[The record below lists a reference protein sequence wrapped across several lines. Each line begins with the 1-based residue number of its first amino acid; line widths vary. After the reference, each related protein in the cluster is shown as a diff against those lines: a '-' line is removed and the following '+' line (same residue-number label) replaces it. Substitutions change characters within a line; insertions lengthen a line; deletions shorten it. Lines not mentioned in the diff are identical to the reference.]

1 MANNR
6 YNLFEQFDP
15 LTAPVNRDLFVVPDS
30 SKLYNPYRV
39 RTPSAKE
46 FAAARTDAFVN
57 AVTNDLQQMAANE
70 QWQNASYEKRQAALD
85 EFRVSKF
92 DPFIQQFVDDPDLTA
107 RLEAAYDATLRAP
120 QTALKKQIDDSSRV
134 GDAWR
139 GIQTTYHNIA
149 SGIGDTMLHSGKAED
164 ALEARRRGDKATAD
178 RLLAELNVQD
188 KERAESRARI
198 EELNAQM
205 SPRRK
210 NAELR
215 REELKAE
222 RGETAGTAAWL
233 LDQPGTAASLLV
245 EQAPSIIPGVAANF
259 AAQATGAIP
268 AAGPV
273 LRPVANA
280 AAGYVMAA
288 QDAENSAAME
298 LSALPM
304 EELRTNAEFQ
314 KLVNEGFSEQDARLV
329 LINLA
334 ASDAGER
341 AGIAGA
347 ALNRFGPEAMMAKT
361 VWNGLSGAGKRALA
375 NRSLTRRI
383 AGGVA
388 KIGAGAASEGL
399 EEGAVQMASNQ
410 AINNVLGRNDD
421 IMEGVGESAVLG
433 AAIGG
438 PLSSASVITDGV
450 RNTLAMRAEN
460 KAKAARGETDTTT
473 HSDVVSPAEAAAAV
487 SGDTSQASAP
497 TTSEDSNK
505 LRQALT
511 AYRDKL
517 YETPGIPLTVE
528 ERNSLYDVAYAA
540 TKAGVSESAV
550 NSMLEKVA
558 IKRATPDNVSLPD
571 GFKAYAA
578 ARDAQT
584 STTPATATATSTT
597 TVSAATTPTRP
608 SWAGAESMEHVAPLA
623 QAMMSAYKRDSV
635 VPQATYTPMQ
645 REPFDA
651 TVRSLPRTPRGLR
664 VNTPET
670 VYVRPD
676 GKASASLSKLQ
687 GKGNGREDGNGTA
700 TTGAGSTGAVA
711 GVAAGDGAATGTRMG
726 DDIAAS
732 ARAESAGLSGGRG
745 DTNTANAVH
754 SEPTDALGSGKSSTA
769 VDSRRSDSTV
779 PGTSAAIST
788 GERSVA
794 RETGPRATDGRGAES
809 TGLRASGGDPGV
821 GDTVTWKDP
830 FFGNHFT
837 GIVTSVDP
845 SRATFNV
852 RTPDGGVFEN
862 VSTGSIRHAPL
873 TDAYGDTDVLADM
886 AREDNADA
894 LERLNQA
901 VADGRMT
908 VEQAAQVAQSAVQEV
923 ARTGDRSAAG
933 DYIDDHLARLSS
945 STPALRASGGDW
957 SVGQKVVYRPRN
969 GGKAREGVIAAI
981 NDDGT
986 YDVDASVTRK
996 GKSVTERKANVKAKQ
1011 LSVPE
1016 TAPVTEATP
1025 AAEVTTDPVVVEE
1038 AVVEAQAEA
1047 LQASVNAVMA
1057 DETLPPAAVADV
1069 AEVQQALDEGDV
1081 VAAAELAAEARV
1093 KHGISALTYDEL
1105 TDGRRGELIAAFRS
1119 LPDADRT
1126 QIREEW
1132 ESLKKIGYYD
1142 DSGNIYTFTAD
1153 AVIADMNEQAN
1164 AEVPTFWTKMS
1175 DGTKALIRKIRN
1187 TLAAALVGITLW
1199 NAQPVADV
1207 HAATTGVVTQVQPV
1221 QGLSSTASVV
1231 RAWVQETKD
1240 NQGQKYIIADKVAGE
1255 LYIMDSRGNVLA
1267 TMPALYGSRKGDAAV
1282 PGQTPAGIFMLQ
1294 QRHDVG
1300 ASLGGDVQQFAEHTD
1315 GSIWAIHRV
1324 LTANPKQMREA
1335 RLKSATA
1342 ADNRISLGCIN
1353 VPADMYDKYLKNGF
1367 QGKLYVI
1374 PEKKPLGEVFR
1385 DIQENVAV
1393 NDLMPGAKLPAS
1405 LDSTDTM
1412 AFRSST
1418 DNLAAEELTTGKLD
1432 TGATLN
1438 VLLATTDPESLSA
1451 MKSNDAADLG
1461 AFAAIPAATEGI
1473 MRNARRRRNARLSES
1488 ANDVEAR
1495 ETITGNQETPSVAA
1509 GGGNRRNDIP
1519 DSWASTAWGKQ
1530 ETPKERVQSL
1540 WFNRQ
1545 RWMIP
1550 VVTKLYDTQYR
1561 FLRWIHD
1568 NVVVP
1573 VGVELTDNKL
1583 ASALKRAPGI
1593 RDAILA
1599 DWTKLVE
1606 PSLARVAEIA
1616 EQKGMSVDDATRE
1629 TMTWVTMRHIPE
1641 ANAELRRQMEAEIDE
1656 AIAEDR
1662 PAAEVNKAVKA
1673 LEDFDAY
1680 QRGEAV
1686 EKVATAGGWTSAQ
1699 AIVTM
1704 RNIESRF
1711 SIEELESVAQPLY
1724 DALNVSV
1731 QARIKAGVLTQE
1743 QVDTWARFKY
1753 YVPLYIHQESDGKN
1767 AFVGSSALNPLGE
1780 MKRHGATDGYAEHAL
1795 MAVTESLNRAA
1806 ASISIQ
1812 SFKQHMNDIFVNADE
1827 NHMVHGLMRVPV
1839 NESTA
1844 GDLRSKPGFYF
1855 TEHKEDGTTT
1865 KYKFVFYDKYPDGDA
1880 IMEGLF
1886 PPEKDL
1892 NPILA
1897 ALATGTSAYARLLTK
1912 YRPTFAPVN
1921 WMREGAERAANI
1933 ASRYIT
1939 NEDGEVIGATDLQ
1952 VSIRLAAA
1960 NPAIVAALSNHLM
1973 TGGNTD
1979 NEYVKAYRELE
1990 ALGGLSTFSN
2000 ILKQTEQDIRKD
2012 LRKMKGVRKYAKE
2025 MDNVVGHWNE
2035 MFGAAPAVAA
2045 FMVLKSKGVSPE
2057 RAAMFVLDSFNIHNH
2072 GTATQWL
2079 RSFQPFIVPAMEGS
2093 RNLIRSLSTKRGMAV
2108 TAGRIAVGIALYT
2121 MLAALAPDDEMDKMT
2136 ITELSRAIPVFNKD
2150 GSFFKIPVAFGLPRV
2165 AWVTSAMLAR
2175 SVREGGDFIADFSG
2189 ATAALAEELMP
2200 LAGSYSGEHAS
2211 NNPALA
2217 MFHAVMPELVRP
2229 FVEVATNA
2237 SHFGTPI
2244 HIGNYREGER
2254 FASNSGKTM
2263 TAGVWKDAAAALRST
2278 FGIDMYPESIRH
2290 IINAYGAGALSGLV
2304 NWLEEDSLYVTRGH
2318 MTTRQELGGF
2328 WTSVGITALYDNGNK
2343 LSERRYWR
2351 LQDKA
2356 NDLLMKYGVERSH
2369 PDNQRGAKAASA
2381 MRRMLAAGASYDE
2394 ARFIQLAIETDSQ
2407 RSKNNRALNDK
2418 AKRLNR
2424 MNLSPDMLRSTFSQ
2438 HLDKQNRLME
2448 RFIETSEGLNL

>member
-46 FAAARTDAFVN
+46 VAAARTDAFVN

-487 SGDTSQASAP
+487 YGDTSQASAP

-745 DTNTANAVH
+745 NTDTANAVY
-754 SEPTDALGSGKSSTA
+754 SESTGALGSGERAGSADTG
-769 VDSRRSDSTV
+769 RSDTTV
-779 PGTSAAIST
+779 SAASEAVST
-788 GERSVA
+788 GERGVA
-794 RETGPRATDGRGAES
+794 GETGQRATDGRGAES
-809 TGLRASGGDPGV
+809 TGLRASG
-821 GDTVTWKDP
+821 
-830 FFGNHFT
+830 
-837 GIVTSVDP
+837 S
-845 SRATFNV
+845 
-852 RTPDGGVFEN
+852 
-862 VSTGSIRHAPL
+862 
-873 TDAYGDTDVLADM
+873 
-886 AREDNADA
+886 
-894 LERLNQA
+894 
-901 VADGRMT
+901 
-908 VEQAAQVAQSAVQEV
+908 
-923 ARTGDRSAAG
+923 
-933 DYIDDHLARLSS
+933 
-945 STPALRASGGDW
+945 DW

-1025 AAEVTTDPVVVEE
+1025 AAEVTTDPVVVEK
-1038 AVVEAQAEA
+1038 AVVEAQVEA

-1081 VAAAELAAEARV
+1081 AAAAELAAEARV

-1164 AEVPTFWTKMS
+1164 AEVPTFWTKLS

-1187 TLAAALVGITLW
+1187 ALAAALVGITLW

-1374 PEKKPLGEVFR
+1374 PEQKPLGEVFR

-1606 PSLARVAEIA
+1606 PSLARIAEIA

-1641 ANAELRRQMEAEIDE
+1641 ASAELRRQMEAEIDE

-1795 MAVTESLNRAA
+1795 MTVTESLNRAA

-1812 SFKQHMNDIFVNADE
+1812 PFKQHMNDMFVNADE

-1839 NESTA
+1839 NEGTA
-1844 GDLRSKPGFYF
+1844 RDLRSKPGFYF

-1865 KYKFVFYDKYPDGDA
+1865 KYKFVFHKDYADGDA

-2165 AWVTSAMLAR
+2165 TWVTSAMLAR

>member
-46 FAAARTDAFVN
+46 VAAARTDAFVN

-388 KIGAGAASEGL
+388 KIGSGAASEGL

-487 SGDTSQASAP
+487 SGDTSQASVP

-584 STTPATATATSTT
+584 SAMPATATATPTT
-597 TVSAATTPTRP
+597 TASAATTSTRP

-645 REPFDA
+645 RESFDA

-745 DTNTANAVH
+745 NTDTANAVY
-754 SEPTDALGSGKSSTA
+754 SESTGALGSGERAGTA
-769 VDSRRSDSTV
+769 DTGRSDTTV
-779 PGTSAAIST
+779 PAASEAVSA
-788 GERSVA
+788 GERGVA
-794 RETGPRATDGRGAES
+794 GETGQRATDGRGAES
-809 TGLRASGGDPGV
+809 
-821 GDTVTWKDP
+821 
-830 FFGNHFT
+830 
-837 GIVTSVDP
+837 
-845 SRATFNV
+845 
-852 RTPDGGVFEN
+852 
-862 VSTGSIRHAPL
+862 
-873 TDAYGDTDVLADM
+873 
-886 AREDNADA
+886 
-894 LERLNQA
+894 
-901 VADGRMT
+901 
-908 VEQAAQVAQSAVQEV
+908 
-923 ARTGDRSAAG
+923 AG
-933 DYIDDHLARLSS
+933 
-945 STPALRASGGDW
+945 LRASGGDW

-996 GKSVTERKANVKAKQ
+996 GKSVTERKAKVTAKQ

-1016 TAPVTEATP
+1016 TASVTEATP
-1025 AAEVTTDPVVVEE
+1025 AAEVTTDPVVVEK
-1038 AVVEAQAEA
+1038 AVVEAQVEA

-1081 VAAAELAAEARV
+1081 AAAAELAAEARV

-1132 ESLKKIGYYD
+1132 ESLRDIGYYD
-1142 DSGNIYTFTAD
+1142 GSGNIYAFTAD

-1187 TLAAALVGITLW
+1187 ALAAALVGITLW

-1374 PEKKPLGEVFR
+1374 PEQKPLGEVFR

-1495 ETITGNQETPSVAA
+1495 ETITGNQETPPVAA

-1561 FLRWIHD
+1561 FMRWIHD

-1573 VGVELTDNKL
+1573 VGVELTDNKF

-1629 TMTWVTMRHIPE
+1629 TMTWITMRHIPE

-1680 QRGEAV
+1680 QRGEPV

-1699 AIVTM
+1699 AMVTM
-1704 RNIESRF
+1704 RDIESRF

-1753 YVPLYIHQESDGKN
+1753 YVPLYIHQKDDGNN

-1795 MAVTESLNRAA
+1795 MTVTESLNRAA

-1812 SFKQHMNDIFVNADE
+1812 PFKQHMNDMFVNADE

-1839 NESTA
+1839 NEGTA
-1844 GDLRSKPGFYF
+1844 RDLRSKPGFYF

-1880 IMEGLF
+1880 IMKGLF

-2211 NNPALA
+2211 NNPTLA

-2263 TAGVWKDAAAALRST
+2263 TAGVWKDAAATLRST

-2304 NWLEEDSLYVTRGH
+2304 NWLEKDSLYVTKGH

-2369 PDNQRGAKAASA
+2369 PDNQRGAKASSA

-2394 ARFIQLAIETDSQ
+2394 ARFIRLAIETDSQ
-2407 RSKNNRALNDK
+2407 RSKNNRALNDR

-2424 MNLSPDMLRSTFSQ
+2424 MSLSPDMLRSTFSQ

>member
-1 MANNR
+1 MTNNQ
-6 YNLFEQFDP
+6 N
-15 LTAPVNRDLFVVPDS
+15 DLFNQFNPMTTTAS
-30 SKLYNPYRV
+30 SDL
-39 RTPSAKE
+39 
-46 FAAARTDAFVN
+46 FAAPKDTTRDIYRQPSRYE
-57 AVTNDLQQMAANE
+57 LQQRAAAQNE
-70 QWQNASYEKRQAALD
+70 AVYNAALRDFQAVMETPEWQNASLERRQEIYD
-85 EFRVSKF
+85 DIKGMQYQKF
-92 DPFIQQFVDDPDLTA
+92 LSQYQDNEDLYYK
-107 RLEAAYDATLRAP
+107 LQMIPELTLGADISS
-120 QTALKKQIDDSSRV
+120 LKKQIDDANELA
-134 GDAWR
+134 DTWR
-139 GIQTTYHNIA
+139 GMQTSAHQVATGLGDSVPMAAIKWQRDRLAGRTDAYAQRRIA
-149 SGIGDTMLHSGKAED
+149 ELDEELARQVAEQAETLAKVKALD
-164 ALEARRRGDKATAD
+164 AQKSIARRNT
-178 RLLAELNVQD
+178 
-188 KERAESRARI
+188 
-198 EELNAQM
+198 
-205 SPRRK
+205 
-210 NAELR
+210 ELR
-215 REELKAE
+215 REELQ
-222 RGETAGTAAWL
+222 GENGEFLGSVGWAL
-233 LDQPGTAASLLV
+233 ESPLDALSLAVEQTPTMVPVAAASAGGFL
-245 EQAPSIIPGVAANF
+245 
-259 AAQATGAIP
+259 

-273 LRPVANA
+273 GAG
-280 AAGYVMAA
+280 AAG
-288 QDAENSAAME
+288 AAMGSL
-298 LSALPM
+298 LSGGDAAGGASMDLLQRPM
-304 EELRTNAEFQ
+304 EEFQKMPEFQ
-314 KLVNEGFSEQDARLV
+314 ELIKQGVSAETARN
-329 LINLA
+329 LI
-334 ASDAGER
+334 
-341 AGIAGA
+341 IAGA
-347 ALNRFGPEAMMAKT
+347 AGSAGLTGAAIGAATGVLGPGGMVGRTAGRLLTGTAARFAANSTITGAIGKGALKAA
-361 VWNGLSGAGKRALA
+361 GGAGVE
-375 NRSLTRRI
+375 
-383 AGGVA
+383 GV
-388 KIGAGAASEGL
+388 
-399 EEGAVQMASNQ
+399 EEGATQWASNTGVNT
-410 AINNVLGRNDD
+410 ATGLNEDVW
-421 IMEGVGESAVLG
+421 EGVGEAAALG
-433 AAIGG
+433 VIAAG
-438 PLSSASVITDGV
+438 PMSTVSSTVDTVQGIRA
-450 RNTLAMRAEN
+450 ARAEK

-487 SGDTSQASAP
+487 SGDTSQASVP
-497 TTSEDSNK
+497 TTFEDSNK

-550 NSMLEKVA
+550 NSMLGKVA

-584 STTPATATATSTT
+584 SATPATATATPTT
-597 TVSAATTPTRP
+597 TASAAITPTRP

-687 GKGNGREDGNGTA
+687 GKGNGRKDGNGTA

-745 DTNTANAVH
+745 NTDTANAVY
-754 SEPTDALGSGKSSTA
+754 SESTGALGSGERAGTA
-769 VDSRRSDSTV
+769 DTGRSDTTV
-779 PGTSAAIST
+779 PAASEAVSA
-788 GERSVA
+788 GERGVA
-794 RETGPRATDGRGAES
+794 GETGQRATNGRGAES
-809 TGLRASGGDPGV
+809 
-821 GDTVTWKDP
+821 
-830 FFGNHFT
+830 
-837 GIVTSVDP
+837 
-845 SRATFNV
+845 
-852 RTPDGGVFEN
+852 
-862 VSTGSIRHAPL
+862 
-873 TDAYGDTDVLADM
+873 
-886 AREDNADA
+886 
-894 LERLNQA
+894 
-901 VADGRMT
+901 
-908 VEQAAQVAQSAVQEV
+908 
-923 ARTGDRSAAG
+923 AG
-933 DYIDDHLARLSS
+933 
-945 STPALRASGGDW
+945 LRASGGDW

-996 GKSVTERKANVKAKQ
+996 GKSVTERKAKVKAKQ
-1011 LSVPE
+1011 LSVSE

-1047 LQASVNAVMA
+1047 LQASVNAVVA

-1164 AEVPTFWTKMS
+1164 AEVPTFWTKLS

-1187 TLAAALVGITLW
+1187 ALAAALVGITLW

-1255 LYIMDSRGNVLA
+1255 LYVMDSRGNVLA

-1374 PEKKPLGEVFR
+1374 PEQKPLGEVFR

-1495 ETITGNQETPSVAA
+1495 ETITGNQETPPVAA

-1550 VVTKLYDTQYR
+1550 VATKLYDTQYR

-1629 TMTWVTMRHIPE
+1629 TMTWITMRHIPE

-1680 QRGEAV
+1680 QRGEPV

-1699 AIVTM
+1699 AMVTM
-1704 RNIESRF
+1704 RDIESRF

-1753 YVPLYIHQESDGKN
+1753 YVPLYIHQKDDGNN

-1795 MAVTESLNRAA
+1795 MTVTESLNRAA

-1812 SFKQHMNDIFVNADE
+1812 PFKQHMNDMFVNADK

-1839 NESTA
+1839 NEGTA
-1844 GDLRSKPGFYF
+1844 KDLRSKPGFYF
-1855 TEHKEDGTTT
+1855 TEHKEDGTTA
-1865 KYKFVFYDKYPDGDA
+1865 KYKFVFHKDYADGDA

-1886 PPEKDL
+1886 PSEKDL

-1939 NEDGEVIGATDLQ
+1939 NEDGAVIGATDLQ

-1960 NPAIVAALSNHLM
+1960 NPVIVAALSNHLM

-2045 FMVLKSKGVSPE
+2045 FMVLKSKGVRPE

-2136 ITELSRAIPVFNKD
+2136 ITELSRSIPVFNKD

-2263 TAGVWKDAAAALRST
+2263 TAGVWKDAAATLRST

-2304 NWLEEDSLYVTRGH
+2304 NWLEKDSLYVTKGH

-2328 WTSVGITALYDNGNK
+2328 WTSVGITALYNNGNK

-2369 PDNQRGAKAASA
+2369 PDNQRGAKASSA

-2394 ARFIQLAIETDSQ
+2394 ARFIRLAIETDSQ
-2407 RSKNNRALNDK
+2407 RSKNNRALNDR

-2424 MNLSPDMLRSTFSQ
+2424 MSLSPDMLRSTFSQ

>member
-46 FAAARTDAFVN
+46 VAAARTDAFVN

-280 AAGYVMAA
+280 ATGYVMAA

-487 SGDTSQASAP
+487 SGDTSQASVP
-497 TTSEDSNK
+497 TTFEDSNK

-550 NSMLEKVA
+550 NSMLGKVA

-584 STTPATATATSTT
+584 SATPATATATPTT
-597 TVSAATTPTRP
+597 TASAAITSTRP

-687 GKGNGREDGNGTA
+687 GKGNGRKDGNGTA

-711 GVAAGDGAATGTRMG
+711 GVAAGDGAATGTSMG

-745 DTNTANAVH
+745 NTDTANAVY
-754 SEPTDALGSGKSSTA
+754 SESIGALGSGERAGTA
-769 VDSRRSDSTV
+769 DTGRSDTTV
-779 PGTSAAIST
+779 PAASEAVSA
-788 GERSVA
+788 GERGVA
-794 RETGPRATDGRGAES
+794 GETGQRATNGRGAES
-809 TGLRASGGDPGV
+809 
-821 GDTVTWKDP
+821 
-830 FFGNHFT
+830 
-837 GIVTSVDP
+837 
-845 SRATFNV
+845 
-852 RTPDGGVFEN
+852 
-862 VSTGSIRHAPL
+862 
-873 TDAYGDTDVLADM
+873 
-886 AREDNADA
+886 
-894 LERLNQA
+894 
-901 VADGRMT
+901 
-908 VEQAAQVAQSAVQEV
+908 
-923 ARTGDRSAAG
+923 AG
-933 DYIDDHLARLSS
+933 
-945 STPALRASGGDW
+945 LRASGGDW

-996 GKSVTERKANVKAKQ
+996 GKSVTERKAKVKAKQ
-1011 LSVPE
+1011 LSVSE

-1047 LQASVNAVMA
+1047 LQASVNAVVA
-1057 DETLPPAAVADV
+1057 DETLPP
-1069 AEVQQALDEGDV
+1069 
-1081 VAAAELAAEARV
+1081 AAELAAEARV

-1105 TDGRRGELIAAFRS
+1105 TDGRRDELIAAFRS

-1164 AEVPTFWTKMS
+1164 AEVPTFWTKLS
-1175 DGTKALIRKIRN
+1175 DGTKALISKIRN
-1187 TLAAALVGITLW
+1187 ALAAALVGITLW

-1495 ETITGNQETPSVAA
+1495 ETITGNQETPPVAA

-1561 FLRWIHD
+1561 FMRWIHD

-1573 VGVELTDNKL
+1573 VGVELTDNKF

-1629 TMTWVTMRHIPE
+1629 TMTWITMRHIPE

-1680 QRGEAV
+1680 QRGEPV

-1699 AIVTM
+1699 AMVTM
-1704 RNIESRF
+1704 RDIESRF

-1753 YVPLYIHQESDGKN
+1753 YVPLYIHQKDDGNN

-1795 MAVTESLNRAA
+1795 MTVTESLNRAA

-1812 SFKQHMNDIFVNADE
+1812 PFKQHMNDMFVNADE

-1839 NESTA
+1839 NEGTA
-1844 GDLRSKPGFYF
+1844 RDLRSKPGFYF

-1880 IMEGLF
+1880 IMKGLF

-2263 TAGVWKDAAAALRST
+2263 TAGVWKDAAATLRST

-2304 NWLEEDSLYVTRGH
+2304 NWLEKDSLYVTKGH

-2328 WTSVGITALYDNGNK
+2328 WTSIGITALYDNGNK

-2369 PDNQRGAKAASA
+2369 PDNQRGAKASSA

-2394 ARFIQLAIETDSQ
+2394 ARFIRLAIETDSQ
-2407 RSKNNRALNDK
+2407 RSKNNRALNDR

-2424 MNLSPDMLRSTFSQ
+2424 MSLSPDMLRSTFSQ

>member
-1 MANNR
+1 MANNQ
-6 YNLFEQFDP
+6 N
-15 LTAPVNRDLFVVPDS
+15 DLFNQFNPMTTTAS
-30 SKLYNPYRV
+30 SDL
-39 RTPSAKE
+39 
-46 FAAARTDAFVN
+46 FAAPKDTTRDIYRQPSRYE
-57 AVTNDLQQMAANE
+57 LQQRAAAQNE
-70 QWQNASYEKRQAALD
+70 AVYNAALRDFQAVMEAPEWQNASLERRQEIYD
-85 EFRVSKF
+85 DIKETQYQKF
-92 DPFIQQFVDDPDLTA
+92 LSQYRDNEDLYYK
-107 RLEAAYDATLRAP
+107 LQMIPELTLGADISS
-120 QTALKKQIDDSSRV
+120 LKKQIDDANELA
-134 GDAWR
+134 DTWR
-139 GIQTTYHNIA
+139 GMQTSAHQVATGLGDSVPMAVIKWQRDRLAGRTDAYAQRRIA
-149 SGIGDTMLHSGKAED
+149 ELDEELTRQVAEQAETLAKVKALD
-164 ALEARRRGDKATAD
+164 AQKSIARRNT
-178 RLLAELNVQD
+178 
-188 KERAESRARI
+188 
-198 EELNAQM
+198 
-205 SPRRK
+205 
-210 NAELR
+210 ELR
-215 REELKAE
+215 REELQ
-222 RGETAGTAAWL
+222 GENGEFLGSVGWAL
-233 LDQPGTAASLLV
+233 ESPLDTLSLAVEQTPTMVPVAAASAGGFL
-245 EQAPSIIPGVAANF
+245 
-259 AAQATGAIP
+259 

-273 LRPVANA
+273 GAG
-280 AAGYVMAA
+280 AAG
-288 QDAENSAAME
+288 AAMGSL
-298 LSALPM
+298 LSGGDAAGGASMDLLQRPM
-304 EELRTNAEFQ
+304 EEFQKMPEFQ
-314 KLVNEGFSEQDARLV
+314 ELIKQGVSAETARN
-329 LINLA
+329 LI
-334 ASDAGER
+334 
-341 AGIAGA
+341 IAGA
-347 ALNRFGPEAMMAKT
+347 AGSAGLTGAAVGAATGVLGPGGMVGRTAGRLLTGTAARSAANSTITGAIGK
-361 VWNGLSGAGKRALA
+361 GALKAAGGAGVE
-375 NRSLTRRI
+375 
-383 AGGVA
+383 GV
-388 KIGAGAASEGL
+388 
-399 EEGAVQMASNQ
+399 EEGATQWASNTGVNT
-410 AINNVLGRNDD
+410 ATGLNEDVW
-421 IMEGVGESAVLG
+421 EGVGEAAALGVIAGGPMSTVSSAVDTVQG
-433 AAIGG
+433 IRAA
-438 PLSSASVITDGV
+438 
-450 RNTLAMRAEN
+450 RAEK

-473 HSDVVSPAEAAAAV
+473 HSEVVSPAEAAAAV

-528 ERNSLYDVAYAA
+528 ERNNLYDVAYAA
-540 TKAGVSESAV
+540 TKAGMSESAV
-550 NSMLEKVA
+550 NSMLGKVA

-584 STTPATATATSTT
+584 SATSATATATPTT
-597 TVSAATTPTRP
+597 TASAAIAPTRP

-676 GKASASLSKLQ
+676 GNASASLSKLQ
-687 GKGNGREDGNGTA
+687 GKGNGRKDGNGTA

-732 ARAESAGLSGGRG
+732 AGAESAGLSGGRG
-745 DTNTANAVH
+745 NADTANAVY
-754 SEPTDALGSGKSSTA
+754 SESTGALGSGERTGTA
-769 VDSRRSDSTV
+769 DTGRSDTTV
-779 PGTSAAIST
+779 PAASEAVSV
-788 GERSVA
+788 GERGVA
-794 RETGPRATDGRGAES
+794 GETGQRATDGRGAES
-809 TGLRASGGDPGV
+809 
-821 GDTVTWKDP
+821 
-830 FFGNHFT
+830 
-837 GIVTSVDP
+837 
-845 SRATFNV
+845 
-852 RTPDGGVFEN
+852 
-862 VSTGSIRHAPL
+862 
-873 TDAYGDTDVLADM
+873 
-886 AREDNADA
+886 
-894 LERLNQA
+894 
-901 VADGRMT
+901 
-908 VEQAAQVAQSAVQEV
+908 
-923 ARTGDRSAAG
+923 AG
-933 DYIDDHLARLSS
+933 
-945 STPALRASGGDW
+945 LRASGGDW
-957 SVGQKVVYRPRN
+957 SVGQTVVYRPRN

-996 GKSVTERKANVKAKQ
+996 GKSVTERKAKVKAKQ

-1016 TAPVTEATP
+1016 TAPVTEVTP
-1025 AAEVTTDPVVVEE
+1025 AAEVTTDPVAVEE

-1069 AEVQQALDEGDV
+1069 AEVQQALDDGDV
-1081 VAAAELAAEARV
+1081 AAAAELAAEARV

-1105 TDGRRGELIAAFRS
+1105 TDGRRDELIAAFRS

-1132 ESLKKIGYYD
+1132 ESLTDIGYYD
-1142 DSGNIYTFTAD
+1142 DSGNIYMFTAD

-1164 AEVPTFWTKMS
+1164 AEVPTFWTKLS

-1187 TLAAALVGITLW
+1187 ALAAALVGITLW

-1374 PEKKPLGEVFR
+1374 PEQKPLGEVFR

-1473 MRNARRRRNARLSES
+1473 MRNARRRRSARLSES

-1495 ETITGNQETPSVAA
+1495 ETITGNQETPPVAA

-1629 TMTWVTMRHIPE
+1629 TMTWITMRHIPE

-1699 AIVTM
+1699 AIATM
-1704 RNIESRF
+1704 RDIESRF

-1743 QVDTWARFKY
+1743 QVDTWDRFKY

-1795 MAVTESLNRAA
+1795 MTVTESLNRAA

-1812 SFKQHMNDIFVNADE
+1812 PFKQHMNDMFVNADE

-1839 NESTA
+1839 NEGTA
-1844 GDLRSKPGFYF
+1844 KDLRSKPGFYF
-1855 TEHKEDGTTT
+1855 TEHKEDGTTA
-1865 KYKFVFYDKYPDGDA
+1865 KYKFVFHKDYADGDA

-1973 TGGNTD
+1973 TGGNTV

-2000 ILKQTEQDIRKD
+2000 ILKQTEQDICKD

-2072 GTATQWL
+2072 GTVTQWL

-2108 TAGRIAVGIALYT
+2108 TAGRVAVGIALYT

-2263 TAGVWKDAAAALRST
+2263 TAGVWKDAAATLHST

-2304 NWLEEDSLYVTRGH
+2304 NWLEKDSLYVTKGH

-2369 PDNQRGAKAASA
+2369 PDNQRGAKASSA

-2394 ARFIQLAIETDSQ
+2394 ARFIRLAIEVDSQ

>member
-1 MANNR
+1 MANNQ
-6 YNLFEQFDP
+6 N
-15 LTAPVNRDLFVVPDS
+15 DLFNQFNPMTTTAS
-30 SKLYNPYRV
+30 SDL
-39 RTPSAKE
+39 
-46 FAAARTDAFVN
+46 FAAPKDTTRDIYRQPSRYE
-57 AVTNDLQQMAANE
+57 LQQRAAAQNE
-70 QWQNASYEKRQAALD
+70 AVYNAALRDFQAVMEAPEWQNASLERRQEIYD
-85 EFRVSKF
+85 DIKETQYQKF
-92 DPFIQQFVDDPDLTA
+92 LSQYQDNEDLYYK
-107 RLEAAYDATLRAP
+107 LQMIPELTLGANISS
-120 QTALKKQIDDSSRV
+120 LKKQIDDANELA
-134 GDAWR
+134 DTWR
-139 GIQTTYHNIA
+139 GMQTSAHQVATGLGDSVPMAAIKWQRDRLAGRTDAYAQRRIA
-149 SGIGDTMLHSGKAED
+149 ELDEELARQVAEQAETLAKVKALD
-164 ALEARRRGDKATAD
+164 AQKSIARRNT
-178 RLLAELNVQD
+178 
-188 KERAESRARI
+188 
-198 EELNAQM
+198 
-205 SPRRK
+205 
-210 NAELR
+210 ELR
-215 REELKAE
+215 REELQ
-222 RGETAGTAAWL
+222 GENGEFLGSVGWAL
-233 LDQPGTAASLLV
+233 ESPLDALSLAVEQTPTMVPVAAASAGGFL
-245 EQAPSIIPGVAANF
+245 
-259 AAQATGAIP
+259 

-273 LRPVANA
+273 GAG
-280 AAGYVMAA
+280 AAG
-288 QDAENSAAME
+288 AAMGSL
-298 LSALPM
+298 LSGGDAAGGASMDLLQRPM
-304 EELRTNAEFQ
+304 EEFQKMPEFQ
-314 KLVNEGFSEQDARLV
+314 ELIKQGVSAETARN
-329 LINLA
+329 LI
-334 ASDAGER
+334 
-341 AGIAGA
+341 IAGA
-347 ALNRFGPEAMMAKT
+347 AGSAGPTGAAIGAATGVLGPGGMVGRTAGRLLTGTAARSAANSTITGAIGK
-361 VWNGLSGAGKRALA
+361 GALKAAGGAGVE
-375 NRSLTRRI
+375 
-383 AGGVA
+383 GV
-388 KIGAGAASEGL
+388 
-399 EEGAVQMASNQ
+399 EEGATQWASNTGVNT
-410 AINNVLGRNDD
+410 ATGLNEDVW
-421 IMEGVGESAVLG
+421 EGVGEAAALG
-433 AAIGG
+433 VIAGG
-438 PLSSASVITDGV
+438 PMSTVSSTVDTVQGIRA
-450 RNTLAMRAEN
+450 ARAEK

-473 HSDVVSPAEAAAAV
+473 HSEVVSPAEAAAAV

-584 STTPATATATSTT
+584 SATPATATATPTT
-597 TVSAATTPTRP
+597 TASAATTSTRP

-687 GKGNGREDGNGTA
+687 GKGNGRKDGNGTA

-726 DDIAAS
+726 DDIAAF

-745 DTNTANAVH
+745 NTDTANAVY
-754 SEPTDALGSGKSSTA
+754 SESTGALGSGERAGTA
-769 VDSRRSDSTV
+769 DTGRSDTTV
-779 PGTSAAIST
+779 SAASEAVST
-788 GERSVA
+788 GERGVA
-794 RETGPRATDGRGAES
+794 GETGQRATDGRGAES
-809 TGLRASGGDPGV
+809 TG
-821 GDTVTWKDP
+821 
-830 FFGNHFT
+830 
-837 GIVTSVDP
+837 
-845 SRATFNV
+845 
-852 RTPDGGVFEN
+852 
-862 VSTGSIRHAPL
+862 
-873 TDAYGDTDVLADM
+873 
-886 AREDNADA
+886 
-894 LERLNQA
+894 
-901 VADGRMT
+901 
-908 VEQAAQVAQSAVQEV
+908 
-923 ARTGDRSAAG
+923 
-933 DYIDDHLARLSS
+933 
-945 STPALRASGGDW
+945 LRASGGDW

-996 GKSVTERKANVKAKQ
+996 GKSVTERKAKVKAKQ
-1011 LSVPE
+1011 LSVLE

-1025 AAEVTTDPVVVEE
+1025 AAEVTTDPVVVEK

-1081 VAAAELAAEARV
+1081 AAAAELAAEARV

-1105 TDGRRGELIAAFRS
+1105 TDGRRDELIAAFRS

-1164 AEVPTFWTKMS
+1164 AEVPTFWTKLS

-1187 TLAAALVGITLW
+1187 ALAAALVGITLW

-1255 LYIMDSRGNVLA
+1255 LYVMDSRGNVLA

-1374 PEKKPLGEVFR
+1374 PEQKPLGEVFR

-1488 ANDVEAR
+1488 VNDVEAR
-1495 ETITGNQETPSVAA
+1495 ETITGNQETPPVAA

-1680 QRGEAV
+1680 QRGEPV

-1704 RNIESRF
+1704 RDIESRF

-1795 MAVTESLNRAA
+1795 MTVTESLNRAA

-1812 SFKQHMNDIFVNADE
+1812 PFKQHMNDMFVNADE

-1839 NESTA
+1839 NEGTA
-1844 GDLRSKPGFYF
+1844 RDLRSKPGFYF

-1990 ALGGLSTFSN
+1990 ALGGLSTFNN

-2045 FMVLKSKGVSPE
+2045 FMVLKSKGIRPE

-2108 TAGRIAVGIALYT
+2108 TAGRVAVGIALYT

-2304 NWLEEDSLYVTRGH
+2304 NWLEKDSLYVTKGH

-2369 PDNQRGAKAASA
+2369 PDNQRGAKASSA

-2394 ARFIQLAIETDSQ
+2394 ARFIRLAIETDSQ

>member
-46 FAAARTDAFVN
+46 VAAARTDAFVN

-388 KIGAGAASEGL
+388 KIGSGAASEGL

-487 SGDTSQASAP
+487 SGDTSQASVP
-497 TTSEDSNK
+497 TTFEDSNK

-550 NSMLEKVA
+550 NSMLGKVA

-584 STTPATATATSTT
+584 SATPATATATPTT
-597 TVSAATTPTRP
+597 TASAAITSTRP

-687 GKGNGREDGNGTA
+687 GKGNGRKDGNGTA

-711 GVAAGDGAATGTRMG
+711 GVAAGDGAATGTSMG

-745 DTNTANAVH
+745 NTDTANAVY
-754 SEPTDALGSGKSSTA
+754 SESIGALGSGERAGTA
-769 VDSRRSDSTV
+769 DTGRSDTTV
-779 PGTSAAIST
+779 PAASEAVSA
-788 GERSVA
+788 GERGVA
-794 RETGPRATDGRGAES
+794 GETGQRATNGRGAES
-809 TGLRASGGDPGV
+809 
-821 GDTVTWKDP
+821 
-830 FFGNHFT
+830 
-837 GIVTSVDP
+837 
-845 SRATFNV
+845 
-852 RTPDGGVFEN
+852 
-862 VSTGSIRHAPL
+862 
-873 TDAYGDTDVLADM
+873 
-886 AREDNADA
+886 
-894 LERLNQA
+894 
-901 VADGRMT
+901 
-908 VEQAAQVAQSAVQEV
+908 
-923 ARTGDRSAAG
+923 AG
-933 DYIDDHLARLSS
+933 
-945 STPALRASGGDW
+945 LRASGGDW

-996 GKSVTERKANVKAKQ
+996 GKSVTERKAKVKAKQ
-1011 LSVPE
+1011 LSVSE

-1025 AAEVTTDPVVVEE
+1025 AAEVITDPVVVEE

-1047 LQASVNAVMA
+1047 LQASVNAVVA

-1081 VAAAELAAEARV
+1081 AAAAELAAEARV

-1105 TDGRRGELIAAFRS
+1105 TDGRRDELIAAFRS

-1164 AEVPTFWTKMS
+1164 AEVPTFWTKLS
-1175 DGTKALIRKIRN
+1175 DGTKALISKIRN
-1187 TLAAALVGITLW
+1187 ALAAALVGITLW

-1495 ETITGNQETPSVAA
+1495 ETITGNQETPPVAA

-1561 FLRWIHD
+1561 FMRWIHD

-1573 VGVELTDNKL
+1573 VGVELTDNKF

-1629 TMTWVTMRHIPE
+1629 TMTWITMRHIPE

-1680 QRGEAV
+1680 QRGEPV

-1699 AIVTM
+1699 AMVTM
-1704 RNIESRF
+1704 RDIESRF

-1753 YVPLYIHQESDGKN
+1753 YVPLYIHQKDDGNN

-1795 MAVTESLNRAA
+1795 MTVTESLNRAA

-1812 SFKQHMNDIFVNADE
+1812 PFKQHMNDMFVNADE

-1839 NESTA
+1839 NEGTA
-1844 GDLRSKPGFYF
+1844 RDLRSKPGFYF

-1880 IMEGLF
+1880 IMKGLF

-2211 NNPALA
+2211 NNPTLA

-2263 TAGVWKDAAAALRST
+2263 TAGVWKDAAATLRST

-2304 NWLEEDSLYVTRGH
+2304 NWLEKDSLYVTKGH

-2328 WTSVGITALYDNGNK
+2328 WTSIGITALYDNGNK

-2369 PDNQRGAKAASA
+2369 PDNQRGAKASSA

-2394 ARFIQLAIETDSQ
+2394 ARFIRLAIETDSQ
-2407 RSKNNRALNDK
+2407 RSKNNRALNDR

-2424 MNLSPDMLRSTFSQ
+2424 MSLSPDMLRSTFSQ

>member
-46 FAAARTDAFVN
+46 VAAARTDAFVN

-473 HSDVVSPAEAAAAV
+473 HSDVVSPAEAVAAV

-584 STTPATATATSTT
+584 STTPATATATPTT

-687 GKGNGREDGNGTA
+687 GKGNGRKDGNGTA

-745 DTNTANAVH
+745 NTDTANAVY
-754 SEPTDALGSGKSSTA
+754 SESTGALGSGERAGTA
-769 VDSRRSDSTV
+769 DTGRSDTTV
-779 PGTSAAIST
+779 SAASEAVST
-788 GERSVA
+788 GERGVA
-794 RETGPRATDGRGAES
+794 GETGQRATDGRGAES
-809 TGLRASGGDPGV
+809 TG
-821 GDTVTWKDP
+821 
-830 FFGNHFT
+830 
-837 GIVTSVDP
+837 
-845 SRATFNV
+845 
-852 RTPDGGVFEN
+852 
-862 VSTGSIRHAPL
+862 
-873 TDAYGDTDVLADM
+873 
-886 AREDNADA
+886 
-894 LERLNQA
+894 
-901 VADGRMT
+901 
-908 VEQAAQVAQSAVQEV
+908 
-923 ARTGDRSAAG
+923 
-933 DYIDDHLARLSS
+933 
-945 STPALRASGGDW
+945 LRASGGDW

-996 GKSVTERKANVKAKQ
+996 GKSVTERKAKVTAKQ

-1016 TAPVTEATP
+1016 TASVTEATP
-1025 AAEVTTDPVVVEE
+1025 AAEVTTDPVVVEK

-1081 VAAAELAAEARV
+1081 AAAAELAAEARV

-1105 TDGRRGELIAAFRS
+1105 TDGRRDELIAAFRS

-1132 ESLKKIGYYD
+1132 KSLRDIGYYD
-1142 DSGNIYTFTAD
+1142 GSGNIYAFTAD

-1164 AEVPTFWTKMS
+1164 AEVPTFWTKLS

-1187 TLAAALVGITLW
+1187 ALAAALVGITLW
-1199 NAQPVADV
+1199 NAYPVPDA
-1207 HAATTGVVTQVQPV
+1207 HAATSGIVTQVQQI
-1221 QGLSSTASVV
+1221 QGLSNTASAV

-1374 PEKKPLGEVFR
+1374 PEQKPLGEVFR

-1680 QRGEAV
+1680 QRGEPV

-1699 AIVTM
+1699 AMVTM
-1704 RNIESRF
+1704 RDIESRF

-1795 MAVTESLNRAA
+1795 MTVTESLNRAA

-1812 SFKQHMNDIFVNADE
+1812 PFKQHMNDMFVNADE

-1839 NESTA
+1839 NEGTA
-1844 GDLRSKPGFYF
+1844 RDLRSKPGFYF

-2211 NNPALA
+2211 NNPTLA

-2263 TAGVWKDAAAALRST
+2263 TAGVWKDAAATLRST

-2304 NWLEEDSLYVTRGH
+2304 NWLEKDSLYVTKGH

-2328 WTSVGITALYDNGNK
+2328 WTSIGITALYDNGNK

-2369 PDNQRGAKAASA
+2369 PDNQRGAKASSA

-2394 ARFIQLAIETDSQ
+2394 ARFIRLAIETDSQ
-2407 RSKNNRALNDK
+2407 RSKNNRALNDR

-2424 MNLSPDMLRSTFSQ
+2424 MSLSPDMLRSTFSQ

>member
-46 FAAARTDAFVN
+46 VAAARTDAFVN

-473 HSDVVSPAEAAAAV
+473 HSDVVSPAEAVAAV
-487 SGDTSQASAP
+487 SGDMSQASAP

-687 GKGNGREDGNGTA
+687 GKGNGRKDGNGTA

-809 TGLRASGGDPGV
+809 TGLRASG
-821 GDTVTWKDP
+821 
-830 FFGNHFT
+830 
-837 GIVTSVDP
+837 S
-845 SRATFNV
+845 
-852 RTPDGGVFEN
+852 
-862 VSTGSIRHAPL
+862 
-873 TDAYGDTDVLADM
+873 
-886 AREDNADA
+886 
-894 LERLNQA
+894 
-901 VADGRMT
+901 
-908 VEQAAQVAQSAVQEV
+908 
-923 ARTGDRSAAG
+923 
-933 DYIDDHLARLSS
+933 
-945 STPALRASGGDW
+945 DW

-1025 AAEVTTDPVVVEE
+1025 AAEVTTDPVVVEK
-1038 AVVEAQAEA
+1038 AVVEAQVEA

-1081 VAAAELAAEARV
+1081 AAAAELAAEARV

-1164 AEVPTFWTKMS
+1164 AEVPTFWTKLS

-1187 TLAAALVGITLW
+1187 ALAAALVGITLW

-1374 PEKKPLGEVFR
+1374 PEQKPLGEVFR

-1743 QVDTWARFKY
+1743 QADTWARFKY

-1795 MAVTESLNRAA
+1795 MTVTESLNRAA

-1812 SFKQHMNDIFVNADE
+1812 PFKQHMNDMFVNADE

-1839 NESTA
+1839 NEGTA
-1844 GDLRSKPGFYF
+1844 RDLRSKPGFYF

-1865 KYKFVFYDKYPDGDA
+1865 KYKFVFYKDYADGDA

-2263 TAGVWKDAAAALRST
+2263 TAGVWKDAAATLRST

-2304 NWLEEDSLYVTRGH
+2304 NWLEKDSLYVTKGH

>member
-46 FAAARTDAFVN
+46 VAAARTDAFVN

-134 GDAWR
+134 GDTWR

-487 SGDTSQASAP
+487 SGDTSQASVP
-497 TTSEDSNK
+497 TTFEDSNK

-550 NSMLEKVA
+550 NSMLGKVA

-584 STTPATATATSTT
+584 SATPATATATPTT
-597 TVSAATTPTRP
+597 TASAAITSTRP

-664 VNTPET
+664 VNTSET

-687 GKGNGREDGNGTA
+687 GKGNGRKDGNGTA

-711 GVAAGDGAATGTRMG
+711 GVAAGDGAATGTSMG

-745 DTNTANAVH
+745 NTDTANAVY
-754 SEPTDALGSGKSSTA
+754 SESIGALGSGERAGTA
-769 VDSRRSDSTV
+769 DTGRSDTTV
-779 PGTSAAIST
+779 PAASEAVSA
-788 GERSVA
+788 GERGVA
-794 RETGPRATDGRGAES
+794 GETGQRATNGRGAES
-809 TGLRASGGDPGV
+809 
-821 GDTVTWKDP
+821 
-830 FFGNHFT
+830 
-837 GIVTSVDP
+837 
-845 SRATFNV
+845 
-852 RTPDGGVFEN
+852 
-862 VSTGSIRHAPL
+862 
-873 TDAYGDTDVLADM
+873 
-886 AREDNADA
+886 
-894 LERLNQA
+894 
-901 VADGRMT
+901 
-908 VEQAAQVAQSAVQEV
+908 
-923 ARTGDRSAAG
+923 AG
-933 DYIDDHLARLSS
+933 
-945 STPALRASGGDW
+945 LRASGGDW

-996 GKSVTERKANVKAKQ
+996 GKSVTERKAKVKAKQ
-1011 LSVPE
+1011 LSVSE

-1047 LQASVNAVMA
+1047 LQASVNAVVA

-1164 AEVPTFWTKMS
+1164 AEVPTFWTKLS

-1187 TLAAALVGITLW
+1187 ALAAALVGITLW

-1300 ASLGGDVQQFAEHTD
+1300 VSLGGDVQQFAEHTD

-1495 ETITGNQETPSVAA
+1495 ETITGNQETPPVAA

-1561 FLRWIHD
+1561 FMRWIHD

-1629 TMTWVTMRHIPE
+1629 TMTWITMRHIPE

-1680 QRGEAV
+1680 QRGEPV

-1699 AIVTM
+1699 AMVTM
-1704 RNIESRF
+1704 RDIESRF

-1753 YVPLYIHQESDGKN
+1753 YVPLYIHQKDDGNN

-1795 MAVTESLNRAA
+1795 MTVTESLNRAA

-1812 SFKQHMNDIFVNADE
+1812 PFKQHMNDMFVNADE

-1839 NESTA
+1839 NEGTA
-1844 GDLRSKPGFYF
+1844 RDLRSKPGFYF

-1865 KYKFVFYDKYPDGDA
+1865 KYKFVFHKDYADGDA

-2263 TAGVWKDAAAALRST
+2263 TAGVWKDAAATLRST

-2304 NWLEEDSLYVTRGH
+2304 NWLEKDSLYVTKGH

-2369 PDNQRGAKAASA
+2369 LDNQRGAKASSA
-2381 MRRMLAAGASYDE
+2381 MRRMLAAGASFDE
-2394 ARFIQLAIETDSQ
+2394 ARFIQLAIAVDSQ
-2407 RSKNNRALNDK
+2407 RSKNNRALNDR

>member
-1 MANNR
+1 MANNQ
-6 YNLFEQFDP
+6 N
-15 LTAPVNRDLFVVPDS
+15 DLFNQFNPMTTTAS
-30 SKLYNPYRV
+30 SDL
-39 RTPSAKE
+39 
-46 FAAARTDAFVN
+46 FAAPKDTTRDIYRQPSRYE
-57 AVTNDLQQMAANE
+57 LQQRAAAQNE
-70 QWQNASYEKRQAALD
+70 AVYNAALRDFQAVMETPEWQNASLERRQEIYD
-85 EFRVSKF
+85 DIKETQYQKF
-92 DPFIQQFVDDPDLTA
+92 LSQYQDNEDLYYK
-107 RLEAAYDATLRAP
+107 LQMIPELTLGADISS
-120 QTALKKQIDDSSRV
+120 LKKQIDDANELA
-134 GDAWR
+134 DTWR
-139 GIQTTYHNIA
+139 GMQTSAHQVATGLGDSVSMAVIKWQRDRLAGRTDAYAQRRIA
-149 SGIGDTMLHSGKAED
+149 ELDEELARQVAEQAETLAKVKALD
-164 ALEARRRGDKATAD
+164 AQKSIARRNT
-178 RLLAELNVQD
+178 
-188 KERAESRARI
+188 
-198 EELNAQM
+198 
-205 SPRRK
+205 
-210 NAELR
+210 ELR
-215 REELKAE
+215 REELQ
-222 RGETAGTAAWL
+222 GENGEFLGSVGWALESPQDALSLAVEQTPTMVPVAAASAGGFLVGGLPGAGAAGTAM
-233 LDQPGTAASLLV
+233 GSLL
-245 EQAPSIIPGVAANF
+245 SG
-259 AAQATGAIP
+259 GD
-268 AAGPV
+268 AAGGASMD
-273 LRPVANA
+273 LLQR
-280 AAGYVMAA
+280 
-288 QDAENSAAME
+288 
-298 LSALPM
+298 PM
-304 EELRTNAEFQ
+304 EEFQKMPEFQ
-314 KLVNEGFSEQDARLV
+314 ELIKQGVPAETARN
-329 LINLA
+329 LI
-334 ASDAGER
+334 
-341 AGIAGA
+341 IAGA
-347 ALNRFGPEAMMAKT
+347 AGSAGRTGAAIGAATGALGPGGMVGRTAGRLLTGTAARSAANSTITGAIGK
-361 VWNGLSGAGKRALA
+361 GALKAAGGAGVE
-375 NRSLTRRI
+375 
-383 AGGVA
+383 GV
-388 KIGAGAASEGL
+388 
-399 EEGAVQMASNQ
+399 EEGATQWASNTGVNT
-410 AINNVLGRNDD
+410 ATGLNEDVW
-421 IMEGVGESAVLG
+421 EGVGEAAALG
-433 AAIGG
+433 MIAGG
-438 PLSSASVITDGV
+438 PMSTVSSTVDTVQGIRA
-450 RNTLAMRAEN
+450 ARAEK

-473 HSDVVSPAEAAAAV
+473 HSDVVSPAEAVAAV
-487 SGDTSQASAP
+487 SGDMSQASAP

-584 STTPATATATSTT
+584 STTPATATATPTT

-687 GKGNGREDGNGTA
+687 GKGNGRKDGNGTA

-745 DTNTANAVH
+745 NTDTANAVY
-754 SEPTDALGSGKSSTA
+754 SESTGALGSGERAGTA
-769 VDSRRSDSTV
+769 DTGRSNTTV
-779 PGTSAAIST
+779 PAASEAVSA
-788 GERSVA
+788 GERGVA
-794 RETGPRATDGRGAES
+794 GETGQRATNGRGAES
-809 TGLRASGGDPGV
+809 
-821 GDTVTWKDP
+821 
-830 FFGNHFT
+830 
-837 GIVTSVDP
+837 
-845 SRATFNV
+845 
-852 RTPDGGVFEN
+852 
-862 VSTGSIRHAPL
+862 
-873 TDAYGDTDVLADM
+873 
-886 AREDNADA
+886 
-894 LERLNQA
+894 
-901 VADGRMT
+901 
-908 VEQAAQVAQSAVQEV
+908 
-923 ARTGDRSAAG
+923 AG
-933 DYIDDHLARLSS
+933 
-945 STPALRASGGDW
+945 LRASGGDW

-996 GKSVTERKANVKAKQ
+996 GKSVTERKAKVTAKQ

-1016 TAPVTEATP
+1016 TASVTEATP

-1038 AVVEAQAEA
+1038 AVVEAQVEA

-1081 VAAAELAAEARV
+1081 AAAAELAAEARV

-1105 TDGRRGELIAAFRS
+1105 TDGRRDELIAAFRS

-1142 DSGNIYTFTAD
+1142 DNGNIYTFTAD

-1164 AEVPTFWTKMS
+1164 AEVPTFWTKLS

-1187 TLAAALVGITLW
+1187 ALAAALVGITLW

-1255 LYIMDSRGNVLA
+1255 LYVMDSRGNVLA

-1374 PEKKPLGEVFR
+1374 PEQKPLGEVFR

-1495 ETITGNQETPSVAA
+1495 ETITGNQETPPVAA

-1550 VVTKLYDTQYR
+1550 VATKLYDTQYR

-1629 TMTWVTMRHIPE
+1629 TMTWITMRHIPE

-1680 QRGEAV
+1680 QRGEPV

-1699 AIVTM
+1699 AMVTM
-1704 RNIESRF
+1704 RDIESRF

-1753 YVPLYIHQESDGKN
+1753 YVPLYIHQKDDGNN

-1795 MAVTESLNRAA
+1795 MTVTESLNRAA

-1812 SFKQHMNDIFVNADE
+1812 PFKQHMNDMFVNADK

-1839 NESTA
+1839 NEGTA
-1844 GDLRSKPGFYF
+1844 RDLRSKPGFYF

-1939 NEDGEVIGATDLQ
+1939 NEDGAVIGATDLQ

-2045 FMVLKSKGVSPE
+2045 FMVLKSKGVRPE

-2263 TAGVWKDAAAALRST
+2263 TAGVWKDAAATLRST

-2304 NWLEEDSLYVTRGH
+2304 NWLEKDSLYVTKGH

-2369 PDNQRGAKAASA
+2369 PDNQRGAKASSA
-2381 MRRMLAAGASYDE
+2381 MRRMLAAGASFDE
-2394 ARFIQLAIETDSQ
+2394 ARFIRLAIEADSQ

-2438 HLDKQNRLME
+2438 HLDRQNRLME

>member
-134 GDAWR
+134 GDVWR
-139 GIQTTYHNIA
+139 GIQATYHNIA

-528 ERNSLYDVAYAA
+528 ERNNLYDVAYTA
-540 TKAGVSESAV
+540 TKAGMSESAV
-550 NSMLEKVA
+550 NSMLGKVA

-584 STTPATATATSTT
+584 STTPATATATPTT

-608 SWAGAESMEHVAPLA
+608 FWAGAESMEHVAPLA
-623 QAMMSAYKRDSV
+623 QAMMSAYKRDAV

-645 REPFDA
+645 REPFDT

-687 GKGNGREDGNGTA
+687 GKGNGRKDGNGTA

-745 DTNTANAVH
+745 NTDTANAVY
-754 SEPTDALGSGKSSTA
+754 SESTGALGSGERAGTA
-769 VDSRRSDSTV
+769 DTGRSDTTV
-779 PGTSAAIST
+779 PAASEAVSA
-788 GERSVA
+788 GERGVA
-794 RETGPRATDGRGAES
+794 GETGQRATNGRGAES
-809 TGLRASGGDPGV
+809 
-821 GDTVTWKDP
+821 
-830 FFGNHFT
+830 
-837 GIVTSVDP
+837 
-845 SRATFNV
+845 
-852 RTPDGGVFEN
+852 
-862 VSTGSIRHAPL
+862 
-873 TDAYGDTDVLADM
+873 
-886 AREDNADA
+886 
-894 LERLNQA
+894 
-901 VADGRMT
+901 
-908 VEQAAQVAQSAVQEV
+908 
-923 ARTGDRSAAG
+923 AG
-933 DYIDDHLARLSS
+933 
-945 STPALRASGGDW
+945 LRASGGDW

-996 GKSVTERKANVKAKQ
+996 GKSVTERKAKVTAKQ

-1016 TAPVTEATP
+1016 TASVTEATP
-1025 AAEVTTDPVVVEE
+1025 AAEVTTDPVVVEK
-1038 AVVEAQAEA
+1038 AVVEAQVEA

-1164 AEVPTFWTKMS
+1164 AEVPTFWTKLS

-1187 TLAAALVGITLW
+1187 ALAAALVGITLW

-1255 LYIMDSRGNVLA
+1255 LYVMDSRGNVLA

-1374 PEKKPLGEVFR
+1374 PEQKPLGEVFR

-1495 ETITGNQETPSVAA
+1495 ETITGNQETPPVAA

-1616 EQKGMSVDDATRE
+1616 EQKGISVDDATRE
-1629 TMTWVTMRHIPE
+1629 TMTWITMRHIPE

-1680 QRGEAV
+1680 QRGEPV

-1699 AIVTM
+1699 AMVTM
-1704 RNIESRF
+1704 RDIESRF

-1795 MAVTESLNRAA
+1795 MTVTESLNRAA

-1812 SFKQHMNDIFVNADE
+1812 SFKQHMNDMFVNADE

-1839 NESTA
+1839 NEGTA
-1844 GDLRSKPGFYF
+1844 RDLRSKPGFYF

-2045 FMVLKSKGVSPE
+2045 FMVLKSKGISPE

-2108 TAGRIAVGIALYT
+2108 TAGRVAVGIALYT

-2263 TAGVWKDAAAALRST
+2263 TAGVWKDAAAALHST

-2304 NWLEEDSLYVTRGH
+2304 NWLEKDSLYVTKGH

-2369 PDNQRGAKAASA
+2369 PDNQRGAKASSA

-2394 ARFIQLAIETDSQ
+2394 ARFIRLAIETDSQ

-2438 HLDKQNRLME
+2438 HLDKQNHLME

>member
-46 FAAARTDAFVN
+46 VAAARTDAFVN

-460 KAKAARGETDTTT
+460 KAKAARGETDSTT

-487 SGDTSQASAP
+487 SGDTSQASVP
-497 TTSEDSNK
+497 TTFEDSNK

-550 NSMLEKVA
+550 NSMLGKVA

-584 STTPATATATSTT
+584 STTPATATATPTT

-608 SWAGAESMEHVAPLA
+608 FWAGAESMEHVAPLA

-687 GKGNGREDGNGTA
+687 GKGNGRKDGNGTA

-745 DTNTANAVH
+745 NTDTANAVY
-754 SEPTDALGSGKSSTA
+754 SESIGALGSGERAGTA
-769 VDSRRSDSTV
+769 DTGRSDTTV
-779 PGTSAAIST
+779 PAASEAVSA
-788 GERSVA
+788 GERGVA
-794 RETGPRATDGRGAES
+794 GETGQRATNGRGAES
-809 TGLRASGGDPGV
+809 
-821 GDTVTWKDP
+821 
-830 FFGNHFT
+830 
-837 GIVTSVDP
+837 
-845 SRATFNV
+845 
-852 RTPDGGVFEN
+852 
-862 VSTGSIRHAPL
+862 
-873 TDAYGDTDVLADM
+873 
-886 AREDNADA
+886 
-894 LERLNQA
+894 
-901 VADGRMT
+901 
-908 VEQAAQVAQSAVQEV
+908 
-923 ARTGDRSAAG
+923 AG
-933 DYIDDHLARLSS
+933 
-945 STPALRASGGDW
+945 LRASGGDW

-996 GKSVTERKANVKAKQ
+996 GKSVTERKAKVKAKQ

-1047 LQASVNAVMA
+1047 LQASVNAVVA

-1105 TDGRRGELIAAFRS
+1105 TDGRRDELIAAFRS

-1164 AEVPTFWTKMS
+1164 AEVPTFWTKLS

-1187 TLAAALVGITLW
+1187 ALAAALVGITLW

-1255 LYIMDSRGNVLA
+1255 LYVMDSRGNVLA

-1300 ASLGGDVQQFAEHTD
+1300 VSLGGDVQQFAEHTD

-1488 ANDVEAR
+1488 VNDVEAR
-1495 ETITGNQETPSVAA
+1495 ETITGNQETPPVAA

-1561 FLRWIHD
+1561 FMRWIHD

-1629 TMTWVTMRHIPE
+1629 TMTWITMRHIPE

-1680 QRGEAV
+1680 QRGEPV

-1699 AIVTM
+1699 AMVTM
-1704 RNIESRF
+1704 RDIESRF

-1753 YVPLYIHQESDGKN
+1753 YVPLYIHQKDDGNN

-1795 MAVTESLNRAA
+1795 MTVTESLNRAA

-1812 SFKQHMNDIFVNADE
+1812 PFKQHMNDMFVNADE

-1839 NESTA
+1839 NEGIA
-1844 GDLRSKPGFYF
+1844 RDLRSKPGFYF

-2244 HIGNYREGER
+2244 YIGNYREGER
-2254 FASNSGKTM
+2254 FSSNSGKTM
-2263 TAGVWKDAAAALRST
+2263 TAGVWKDAAATLRST

-2304 NWLEEDSLYVTRGH
+2304 NWLEKDSLYVTKGH

-2328 WTSVGITALYDNGNK
+2328 WTSIGITALYDNGNK

-2369 PDNQRGAKAASA
+2369 PDNQRGAKASSA

-2394 ARFIQLAIETDSQ
+2394 ARFIRLAIETDSQ
-2407 RSKNNRALNDK
+2407 RSKNNRALNDR

-2424 MNLSPDMLRSTFSQ
+2424 MSLSPDMLRSTFSQ

>member
-46 FAAARTDAFVN
+46 VAAARTDAFVN

-487 SGDTSQASAP
+487 SGDTSQASVP
-497 TTSEDSNK
+497 TTFEDSNK

-550 NSMLEKVA
+550 NSMLGKVA

-584 STTPATATATSTT
+584 SATPATATATPTT
-597 TVSAATTPTRP
+597 TASAAITSTRP

-651 TVRSLPRTPRGLR
+651 TVRSLSRTPRGLR

-687 GKGNGREDGNGTA
+687 GKGNGRKDGNGTA

-711 GVAAGDGAATGTRMG
+711 GVAAGDGAATGTSMG

-745 DTNTANAVH
+745 NTDTANAVY
-754 SEPTDALGSGKSSTA
+754 SESTGALGSGERAGTA
-769 VDSRRSDSTV
+769 DTGRSDTTV
-779 PGTSAAIST
+779 PAASEAVSA
-788 GERSVA
+788 GERGVA
-794 RETGPRATDGRGAES
+794 GETGQRATNGRGAES
-809 TGLRASGGDPGV
+809 
-821 GDTVTWKDP
+821 
-830 FFGNHFT
+830 
-837 GIVTSVDP
+837 
-845 SRATFNV
+845 
-852 RTPDGGVFEN
+852 
-862 VSTGSIRHAPL
+862 
-873 TDAYGDTDVLADM
+873 
-886 AREDNADA
+886 
-894 LERLNQA
+894 
-901 VADGRMT
+901 
-908 VEQAAQVAQSAVQEV
+908 
-923 ARTGDRSAAG
+923 AG
-933 DYIDDHLARLSS
+933 
-945 STPALRASGGDW
+945 LRASGGDW

-996 GKSVTERKANVKAKQ
+996 GKSVTERKAKVKAKQ
-1011 LSVPE
+1011 LSVSE

-1047 LQASVNAVMA
+1047 LQASVNAVVA

-1105 TDGRRGELIAAFRS
+1105 TDGRRDELIAAFRS

-1164 AEVPTFWTKMS
+1164 AEVPTFWTKLS
-1175 DGTKALIRKIRN
+1175 DGTRALISKIRN
-1187 TLAAALVGITLW
+1187 ALAAALVGITLW

-1255 LYIMDSRGNVLA
+1255 LYVMDSRGNVLA

-1374 PEKKPLGEVFR
+1374 PEQKPLGEVFR

-1461 AFAAIPAATEGI
+1461 VFAAIPAATEGI

-1495 ETITGNQETPSVAA
+1495 ETITGNQETPPVAA

-1629 TMTWVTMRHIPE
+1629 TMTWITMRHIPE

-1680 QRGEAV
+1680 QRGEPV

-1699 AIVTM
+1699 AMVTM
-1704 RNIESRF
+1704 RDIESRF

-1780 MKRHGATDGYAEHAL
+1780 MKRHGATKGYAEHAL
-1795 MAVTESLNRAA
+1795 MTVTESLNRAA

-1812 SFKQHMNDIFVNADE
+1812 PFKQHMNDMFVNADE

-1839 NESTA
+1839 NEGTA
-1844 GDLRSKPGFYF
+1844 RDLRSKPGFYF

-2304 NWLEEDSLYVTRGH
+2304 NWLEKDSLYVTKGH

-2328 WTSVGITALYDNGNK
+2328 WTSIGITALYDNGNK

-2394 ARFIQLAIETDSQ
+2394 ARFIRLAIETDSQ

>member
-46 FAAARTDAFVN
+46 VAAARTDAFVN

-473 HSDVVSPAEAAAAV
+473 HSDVVSPAEAVAAV
-487 SGDTSQASAP
+487 SGDMSQASAP

-687 GKGNGREDGNGTA
+687 GKGNGRKDGNGTA

-809 TGLRASGGDPGV
+809 TGLRASG
-821 GDTVTWKDP
+821 
-830 FFGNHFT
+830 
-837 GIVTSVDP
+837 S
-845 SRATFNV
+845 
-852 RTPDGGVFEN
+852 
-862 VSTGSIRHAPL
+862 
-873 TDAYGDTDVLADM
+873 
-886 AREDNADA
+886 
-894 LERLNQA
+894 
-901 VADGRMT
+901 
-908 VEQAAQVAQSAVQEV
+908 
-923 ARTGDRSAAG
+923 
-933 DYIDDHLARLSS
+933 
-945 STPALRASGGDW
+945 DW

-1025 AAEVTTDPVVVEE
+1025 AAEVTTDPVVVEK
-1038 AVVEAQAEA
+1038 AVVEAQVEA

-1081 VAAAELAAEARV
+1081 AAAAELAAEARV

-1164 AEVPTFWTKMS
+1164 AEVPTFWTKLS

-1187 TLAAALVGITLW
+1187 ALAAALVGITLW

-1374 PEKKPLGEVFR
+1374 PEQKPLGEVFR

-1795 MAVTESLNRAA
+1795 MTVTESLNRAA

-1812 SFKQHMNDIFVNADE
+1812 PFKQHMNDMFVNADE

-1839 NESTA
+1839 NEGTA
-1844 GDLRSKPGFYF
+1844 RDLRSKPGFYF

-1865 KYKFVFYDKYPDGDA
+1865 KYKFVFYKDYADGDA

-2263 TAGVWKDAAAALRST
+2263 TAGVWKDAAATLRST

-2304 NWLEEDSLYVTRGH
+2304 NWLEKDSLYVTKGH

>member
-46 FAAARTDAFVN
+46 VAAARTDAFVN

-388 KIGAGAASEGL
+388 KIGSGAASEGL

-487 SGDTSQASAP
+487 SGDTSQASVP
-497 TTSEDSNK
+497 TTFEDSNK

-550 NSMLEKVA
+550 NSMLGKVA

-584 STTPATATATSTT
+584 SATPATATATPTT
-597 TVSAATTPTRP
+597 TASAAITSTRP

-687 GKGNGREDGNGTA
+687 GKGNGRKDGNGTA

-711 GVAAGDGAATGTRMG
+711 GVAAGDGAATGTSMG

-745 DTNTANAVH
+745 NTDTANAVY
-754 SEPTDALGSGKSSTA
+754 SESIGALGSGERAGTA
-769 VDSRRSDSTV
+769 DTGRSDTTV
-779 PGTSAAIST
+779 PAASEAVSA
-788 GERSVA
+788 GERGVA
-794 RETGPRATDGRGAES
+794 GETGQRATNGRGAES
-809 TGLRASGGDPGV
+809 
-821 GDTVTWKDP
+821 
-830 FFGNHFT
+830 
-837 GIVTSVDP
+837 
-845 SRATFNV
+845 
-852 RTPDGGVFEN
+852 
-862 VSTGSIRHAPL
+862 
-873 TDAYGDTDVLADM
+873 
-886 AREDNADA
+886 
-894 LERLNQA
+894 
-901 VADGRMT
+901 
-908 VEQAAQVAQSAVQEV
+908 
-923 ARTGDRSAAG
+923 AG
-933 DYIDDHLARLSS
+933 
-945 STPALRASGGDW
+945 LRASGGDW

-996 GKSVTERKANVKAKQ
+996 GKSVTERKAKVKAKQ
-1011 LSVPE
+1011 LSVSE

-1047 LQASVNAVMA
+1047 LQASVNAVVA

-1081 VAAAELAAEARV
+1081 AAAAELAAEARV

-1105 TDGRRGELIAAFRS
+1105 TDGRRDELIAAFRS

-1164 AEVPTFWTKMS
+1164 AEVPTFWTKLS
-1175 DGTKALIRKIRN
+1175 DGTKALISKIRN
-1187 TLAAALVGITLW
+1187 ALAAALVGITLW

-1300 ASLGGDVQQFAEHTD
+1300 VSLGGDVQQFAEHTD

-1495 ETITGNQETPSVAA
+1495 ETITGNQETPPVAA

-1561 FLRWIHD
+1561 FMRWIHD

-1573 VGVELTDNKL
+1573 VGVELTDNKF

-1629 TMTWVTMRHIPE
+1629 TMTWITMRHIPE

-1699 AIVTM
+1699 AMVTM
-1704 RNIESRF
+1704 RDIESRF

-1753 YVPLYIHQESDGKN
+1753 YVPLYIHQKDDGNN

-1795 MAVTESLNRAA
+1795 MTVTESLNRAA

-1812 SFKQHMNDIFVNADE
+1812 PFKQHMNDMFVNADE

-1839 NESTA
+1839 NEGTA
-1844 GDLRSKPGFYF
+1844 RDLRSKPGFYF

-2263 TAGVWKDAAAALRST
+2263 TAGVWKDAAATLRST

-2304 NWLEEDSLYVTRGH
+2304 NWLEEDSLYVTKGH

-2328 WTSVGITALYDNGNK
+2328 WTSIGITALYDNGNK

-2369 PDNQRGAKAASA
+2369 PDNQRGAKASSA

-2394 ARFIQLAIETDSQ
+2394 ARFIRLAIETDSQ
-2407 RSKNNRALNDK
+2407 RSKNNRALNDR

-2424 MNLSPDMLRSTFSQ
+2424 MSLSPDMLRSTFSQ

>member
-597 TVSAATTPTRP
+597 TVSAAITPTRP

-745 DTNTANAVH
+745 NTDTANAVY
-754 SEPTDALGSGKSSTA
+754 SESTGALGSGERAGSADTG
-769 VDSRRSDSTV
+769 RSDTTV
-779 PGTSAAIST
+779 SAASEAVST
-788 GERSVA
+788 GERGVA
-794 RETGPRATDGRGAES
+794 GETGQRATDGRGAES
-809 TGLRASGGDPGV
+809 TGLRASG
-821 GDTVTWKDP
+821 
-830 FFGNHFT
+830 
-837 GIVTSVDP
+837 S
-845 SRATFNV
+845 
-852 RTPDGGVFEN
+852 
-862 VSTGSIRHAPL
+862 
-873 TDAYGDTDVLADM
+873 
-886 AREDNADA
+886 
-894 LERLNQA
+894 
-901 VADGRMT
+901 
-908 VEQAAQVAQSAVQEV
+908 
-923 ARTGDRSAAG
+923 
-933 DYIDDHLARLSS
+933 
-945 STPALRASGGDW
+945 DW

-1025 AAEVTTDPVVVEE
+1025 AAEVTTDPVVVEK

-1081 VAAAELAAEARV
+1081 AAAAELAAEARV

-1132 ESLKKIGYYD
+1132 ESLRDIGYYD
-1142 DSGNIYTFTAD
+1142 DSGNIYAFTAD

-1164 AEVPTFWTKMS
+1164 AEVPTFWTKLS

-1187 TLAAALVGITLW
+1187 ALAAALVGITLW

-1374 PEKKPLGEVFR
+1374 PEQKPLGEVFR

-1704 RNIESRF
+1704 RDIESRF

-2045 FMVLKSKGVSPE
+2045 FMALKSKGVSPE

-2263 TAGVWKDAAAALRST
+2263 TAGVWKDAAATLRST

-2304 NWLEEDSLYVTRGH
+2304 NWLEKDSLYVTKGH

>member
-1 MANNR
+1 MANNQ
-6 YNLFEQFDP
+6 N
-15 LTAPVNRDLFVVPDS
+15 DLFNQFNPMTTTAS
-30 SKLYNPYRV
+30 SDL
-39 RTPSAKE
+39 
-46 FAAARTDAFVN
+46 FAAPKDTTRDIYRQPSRYE
-57 AVTNDLQQMAANE
+57 LQQRAAAQNE
-70 QWQNASYEKRQAALD
+70 AVYNAALRDFQAVMETPEWQNASLERRQEIYD
-85 EFRVSKF
+85 DIKGMQYQKF
-92 DPFIQQFVDDPDLTA
+92 LSQYQDNEDLYYK
-107 RLEAAYDATLRAP
+107 LQMIPELTLGADISS
-120 QTALKKQIDDSSRV
+120 LKKQIDDANELADTWHGMQTSAHQV
-134 GDAWR
+134 ATGLGDSVPMAAIKWQR
-139 GIQTTYHNIA
+139 DRLAGRTDAYAQRRIA
-149 SGIGDTMLHSGKAED
+149 ELDEELARQVAEQAETLAKVKALD
-164 ALEARRRGDKATAD
+164 AQKSIARRNT
-178 RLLAELNVQD
+178 
-188 KERAESRARI
+188 
-198 EELNAQM
+198 
-205 SPRRK
+205 
-210 NAELR
+210 ELR
-215 REELKAE
+215 REELQ
-222 RGETAGTAAWL
+222 GENGEFLGSVGWAL
-233 LDQPGTAASLLV
+233 ESPLDALSLAVEQTPTMVPVAAASAGGFL
-245 EQAPSIIPGVAANF
+245 
-259 AAQATGAIP
+259 

-273 LRPVANA
+273 GAG
-280 AAGYVMAA
+280 AAG
-288 QDAENSAAME
+288 AAMGSL
-298 LSALPM
+298 LSGGDAAGGASMDLLQRPM
-304 EELRTNAEFQ
+304 EEFQKMPEFQ
-314 KLVNEGFSEQDARLV
+314 ELIKQGVSAEAARN
-329 LINLA
+329 LI
-334 ASDAGER
+334 
-341 AGIAGA
+341 IAGA
-347 ALNRFGPEAMMAKT
+347 AGSAGLTGAAIGAATGVLGPGGMVGRTAGRLLTGSAARSAANSTITGAIGK
-361 VWNGLSGAGKRALA
+361 GALKAAGGAGVE
-375 NRSLTRRI
+375 
-383 AGGVA
+383 GV
-388 KIGAGAASEGL
+388 
-399 EEGAVQMASNQ
+399 EEGATQWASNTGVNT
-410 AINNVLGRNDD
+410 ATGLNEDVW
-421 IMEGVGESAVLG
+421 EGVGEAAALG
-433 AAIGG
+433 VIAGG
-438 PLSSASVITDGV
+438 PLSTVSSAVDTVQGI
-450 RNTLAMRAEN
+450 RAARAEE

-745 DTNTANAVH
+745 NTDTANAVY
-754 SEPTDALGSGKSSTA
+754 SESTGALGSGERAGTA
-769 VDSRRSDSTV
+769 DTGRSDTTV
-779 PGTSAAIST
+779 SAASEAVST
-788 GERSVA
+788 GERGVA
-794 RETGPRATDGRGAES
+794 GETGQRATNGRGAES
-809 TGLRASGGDPGV
+809 
-821 GDTVTWKDP
+821 
-830 FFGNHFT
+830 
-837 GIVTSVDP
+837 
-845 SRATFNV
+845 
-852 RTPDGGVFEN
+852 
-862 VSTGSIRHAPL
+862 
-873 TDAYGDTDVLADM
+873 
-886 AREDNADA
+886 
-894 LERLNQA
+894 
-901 VADGRMT
+901 
-908 VEQAAQVAQSAVQEV
+908 
-923 ARTGDRSAAG
+923 AG
-933 DYIDDHLARLSS
+933 
-945 STPALRASGGDW
+945 LRASGGDW

-996 GKSVTERKANVKAKQ
+996 GKSVTERKAKVKAKQ

-1016 TAPVTEATP
+1016 TASVTEATP
-1025 AAEVTTDPVVVEE
+1025 AAEFTTDPVVVEK

-1081 VAAAELAAEARV
+1081 AAAAELAAEARV

-1105 TDGRRGELIAAFRS
+1105 TDGRRDELIAAFRS

-1164 AEVPTFWTKMS
+1164 AEVPTFWTKLS

-1187 TLAAALVGITLW
+1187 ALAAALVGITLW

-1374 PEKKPLGEVFR
+1374 PEQKPLGEVFR

-1461 AFAAIPAATEGI
+1461 AFAAIPAATDGI

-1495 ETITGNQETPSVAA
+1495 ETITGNQETPPVVA
-1509 GGGNRRNDIP
+1509 GDGNRRNDIP

-1629 TMTWVTMRHIPE
+1629 TMTWITMRHIPE

-1680 QRGEAV
+1680 QRGEPV

-1699 AIVTM
+1699 AMVTM
-1704 RNIESRF
+1704 RDIESRF

-1753 YVPLYIHQESDGKN
+1753 YVPLYIHQKDDGNN

-1795 MAVTESLNRAA
+1795 MTVTESLNRAA

-1812 SFKQHMNDIFVNADE
+1812 PFKQHMNDMFVNADK

-1839 NESTA
+1839 NEGTA
-1844 GDLRSKPGFYF
+1844 RDLRSKPGFYF

-1939 NEDGEVIGATDLQ
+1939 NEDGAVIGATDLQ

-1960 NPAIVAALSNHLM
+1960 NPVIVAALSNHLM

-2045 FMVLKSKGVSPE
+2045 FMVLKSKGVRPE

-2263 TAGVWKDAAAALRST
+2263 TAGVWKDAAATLRST

-2304 NWLEEDSLYVTRGH
+2304 NWLEKDSLYVTKGH

-2328 WTSVGITALYDNGNK
+2328 WTSIGITALYDNGNK

-2369 PDNQRGAKAASA
+2369 PDNQRGVKASSA
-2381 MRRMLAAGASYDE
+2381 MRRMLAAGASFDE
-2394 ARFIQLAIETDSQ
+2394 ARFIRLAIEADSQ

>member
-46 FAAARTDAFVN
+46 VAAARTDAFVN

-388 KIGAGAASEGL
+388 KIGSGAASEGL

-487 SGDTSQASAP
+487 SGDTSQASVP
-497 TTSEDSNK
+497 TTFEDSNK

-550 NSMLEKVA
+550 NSMLGKVA

-584 STTPATATATSTT
+584 SATPATATATPTT
-597 TVSAATTPTRP
+597 TASAAITSTRP

-687 GKGNGREDGNGTA
+687 GKGNGRKDGNGTA

-711 GVAAGDGAATGTRMG
+711 GVAAGDGAATGTSMG

-745 DTNTANAVH
+745 NTDTANAVY
-754 SEPTDALGSGKSSTA
+754 SESIGALGSGERAGTA
-769 VDSRRSDSTV
+769 DTGRSDTTV
-779 PGTSAAIST
+779 PAASEAVSA
-788 GERSVA
+788 GERGVA
-794 RETGPRATDGRGAES
+794 GETGQRATNGRGAES
-809 TGLRASGGDPGV
+809 
-821 GDTVTWKDP
+821 
-830 FFGNHFT
+830 
-837 GIVTSVDP
+837 
-845 SRATFNV
+845 
-852 RTPDGGVFEN
+852 
-862 VSTGSIRHAPL
+862 
-873 TDAYGDTDVLADM
+873 
-886 AREDNADA
+886 
-894 LERLNQA
+894 
-901 VADGRMT
+901 
-908 VEQAAQVAQSAVQEV
+908 
-923 ARTGDRSAAG
+923 AG
-933 DYIDDHLARLSS
+933 
-945 STPALRASGGDW
+945 LRASGGDW

-996 GKSVTERKANVKAKQ
+996 GKSVTERKAKVKAKQ
-1011 LSVPE
+1011 LSVSE

-1047 LQASVNAVMA
+1047 LQASVNAVVA

-1081 VAAAELAAEARV
+1081 AAAAELAAEARV

-1105 TDGRRGELIAAFRS
+1105 TDGRRDELIAAFRS

-1164 AEVPTFWTKMS
+1164 AEVPTFWTKLS
-1175 DGTKALIRKIRN
+1175 DGTKALISKIRN
-1187 TLAAALVGITLW
+1187 ALAAALVGITLW

-1300 ASLGGDVQQFAEHTD
+1300 VSLGGDVQQFAEHTD

-1495 ETITGNQETPSVAA
+1495 ETITGNQETPPVAA

-1519 DSWASTAWGKQ
+1519 DSWASTTWGKQ

-1561 FLRWIHD
+1561 FMRWIHD

-1573 VGVELTDNKL
+1573 VGVELTDNKF

-1629 TMTWVTMRHIPE
+1629 TMTWITMRHIPE

-1680 QRGEAV
+1680 QRGEPV

-1699 AIVTM
+1699 AMVTM
-1704 RNIESRF
+1704 RDIESRF

-1753 YVPLYIHQESDGKN
+1753 YVPLYIHQKDDGNN

-1795 MAVTESLNRAA
+1795 MTVTESLNRAA

-1812 SFKQHMNDIFVNADE
+1812 PFKQHMNDMFVNADE

-1839 NESTA
+1839 NEGTA
-1844 GDLRSKPGFYF
+1844 RDLRSKPGFYF

-1880 IMEGLF
+1880 IMKGLF

-2079 RSFQPFIVPAMEGS
+2079 RSFQPFIIPAMEGS

-2211 NNPALA
+2211 NNPTLA

-2263 TAGVWKDAAAALRST
+2263 TAGVWKDAAATLRST

-2304 NWLEEDSLYVTRGH
+2304 NWLEKDSLYVTKGH

-2328 WTSVGITALYDNGNK
+2328 WTSIGITALYDNGNK

-2369 PDNQRGAKAASA
+2369 PDNQRGAKASSA

-2394 ARFIQLAIETDSQ
+2394 ARFIRLAIETDSQ
-2407 RSKNNRALNDK
+2407 RSKNNRALNDR

-2424 MNLSPDMLRSTFSQ
+2424 MSLSPDMLRSTFSQ

>member
-46 FAAARTDAFVN
+46 VAAARTDAFVN

-383 AGGVA
+383 AGGMA

-473 HSDVVSPAEAAAAV
+473 HSDVVSSAEAAAAV

-550 NSMLEKVA
+550 NSMLGKVA

-584 STTPATATATSTT
+584 STTPVMAMATPTT
-597 TVSAATTPTRP
+597 TASAAITPTRP

-687 GKGNGREDGNGTA
+687 GKGDGRKDGNGTA

-745 DTNTANAVH
+745 NTDTANAVY
-754 SEPTDALGSGKSSTA
+754 SESTGALGSGERAGTA
-769 VDSRRSDSTV
+769 DTGRSDTTV
-779 PGTSAAIST
+779 PAASEAVSA
-788 GERSVA
+788 GERGVA
-794 RETGPRATDGRGAES
+794 GETGQRATNGRGAES
-809 TGLRASGGDPGV
+809 
-821 GDTVTWKDP
+821 
-830 FFGNHFT
+830 
-837 GIVTSVDP
+837 
-845 SRATFNV
+845 
-852 RTPDGGVFEN
+852 
-862 VSTGSIRHAPL
+862 
-873 TDAYGDTDVLADM
+873 
-886 AREDNADA
+886 
-894 LERLNQA
+894 
-901 VADGRMT
+901 
-908 VEQAAQVAQSAVQEV
+908 
-923 ARTGDRSAAG
+923 AG
-933 DYIDDHLARLSS
+933 
-945 STPALRASGGDW
+945 LRASGGDW

-996 GKSVTERKANVKAKQ
+996 GKSVTERKAKVKAKQ

-1016 TAPVTEATP
+1016 TASVTEATP

-1081 VAAAELAAEARV
+1081 AAAAELAAEARV

-1105 TDGRRGELIAAFRS
+1105 TDGRRDELIAAFRS

-1142 DSGNIYTFTAD
+1142 DSGNIYMFTAD
-1153 AVIADMNEQAN
+1153 AVIADMNGQAN
-1164 AEVPTFWTKMS
+1164 AEVPTFWTKLS

-1187 TLAAALVGITLW
+1187 ALAAALVGITLW

-1374 PEKKPLGEVFR
+1374 PEQKPLGEVFR

-1461 AFAAIPAATEGI
+1461 AFAAIPAVTEGI

-1495 ETITGNQETPSVAA
+1495 ETITGNQETPPVAA

-1629 TMTWVTMRHIPE
+1629 TMTWITMRHIPE

-1680 QRGEAV
+1680 QRGEPV

-1699 AIVTM
+1699 AMVTM
-1704 RNIESRF
+1704 RDIESRF

-1795 MAVTESLNRAA
+1795 MTVTESLNRAA

-1812 SFKQHMNDIFVNADE
+1812 PFKQHMNDMFVNADE
-1827 NHMVHGLMRVPV
+1827 NHMVNGLMRVPV
-1839 NESTA
+1839 DEGTA
-1844 GDLRSKPGFYF
+1844 GDQRSKPGFYF

-2025 MDNVVGHWNE
+2025 MDNVIGHWNE

-2045 FMVLKSKGVSPE
+2045 FMVLKSKGIRPE

-2108 TAGRIAVGIALYT
+2108 TAGRVAVGIALYT

-2263 TAGVWKDAAAALRST
+2263 TAGVWKDAAATLRST

-2304 NWLEEDSLYVTRGH
+2304 NWLEKDSLYVTKGH

-2328 WTSVGITALYDNGNK
+2328 WTSIGITALYDNGNK

-2369 PDNQRGAKAASA
+2369 PDNQRGAKASSA

-2394 ARFIQLAIETDSQ
+2394 ARFIRLAIETDSQ
-2407 RSKNNRALNDK
+2407 RSKNNRALNDR

>member
-1 MANNR
+1 MANNQ
-6 YNLFEQFDP
+6 N
-15 LTAPVNRDLFVVPDS
+15 DLFNQFNPMTTTAS
-30 SKLYNPYRV
+30 SDL
-39 RTPSAKE
+39 
-46 FAAARTDAFVN
+46 FAAPKDTTRDIYRQPSRYE
-57 AVTNDLQQMAANE
+57 LQQRAAAQNE
-70 QWQNASYEKRQAALD
+70 AVYNAALRDFQAVMETPEWQNASLERRQEIYD
-85 EFRVSKF
+85 DIKGMQYQKF
-92 DPFIQQFVDDPDLTA
+92 LSQYQDNEDLYYK
-107 RLEAAYDATLRAP
+107 LQMIPELTLGADISS
-120 QTALKKQIDDSSRV
+120 LKKQIDDANELA
-134 GDAWR
+134 DTWR
-139 GIQTTYHNIA
+139 GMQTSAHQVATGLGDSVPMAAIKWQRDRLAGRTDAYAQRRIA
-149 SGIGDTMLHSGKAED
+149 ELDEELARQVAEQAETLAKVKALD
-164 ALEARRRGDKATAD
+164 AQKSIARRNT
-178 RLLAELNVQD
+178 
-188 KERAESRARI
+188 
-198 EELNAQM
+198 
-205 SPRRK
+205 
-210 NAELR
+210 ELR
-215 REELKAE
+215 REELQ
-222 RGETAGTAAWL
+222 GENGEFLGSVGWAL
-233 LDQPGTAASLLV
+233 ESPLDALSLAVEQTPTMVPVAAASAGGFL
-245 EQAPSIIPGVAANF
+245 
-259 AAQATGAIP
+259 

-273 LRPVANA
+273 GAG
-280 AAGYVMAA
+280 AAG
-288 QDAENSAAME
+288 AAMGSL
-298 LSALPM
+298 LSGGDAAGGASMDLLQRPM
-304 EELRTNAEFQ
+304 EEFQKMPEFQ
-314 KLVNEGFSEQDARLV
+314 ELVKQGVSAEAARN
-329 LINLA
+329 LI
-334 ASDAGER
+334 
-341 AGIAGA
+341 IAGA
-347 ALNRFGPEAMMAKT
+347 AGSAGLTGAAIGAATGVLGPGGMVGRTAGRLLTGSAARSAANSTITGAIGK
-361 VWNGLSGAGKRALA
+361 GALKAAGGAGVE
-375 NRSLTRRI
+375 
-383 AGGVA
+383 GV
-388 KIGAGAASEGL
+388 
-399 EEGAVQMASNQ
+399 EEGATQWASNTGVNT
-410 AINNVLGRNDD
+410 ATGLNEDVW
-421 IMEGVGESAVLG
+421 EGVGEAAALG
-433 AAIGG
+433 VIAGG
-438 PLSSASVITDGV
+438 PLSTVSSAVDTVQGI
-450 RNTLAMRAEN
+450 RAARAEE

-487 SGDTSQASAP
+487 SGDTSQASVP
-497 TTSEDSNK
+497 TTFEDSNK

-550 NSMLEKVA
+550 NSMLGKVA

-584 STTPATATATSTT
+584 SATPATATATPTT
-597 TVSAATTPTRP
+597 TASAAITSTRP

-623 QAMMSAYKRDSV
+623 QAMMSVYKRDSV

-687 GKGNGREDGNGTA
+687 GKGNGRKDGNGTA

-711 GVAAGDGAATGTRMG
+711 GVAAGDGAATGTSMG

-745 DTNTANAVH
+745 NTDTANAVY
-754 SEPTDALGSGKSSTA
+754 SESIGALGSGERAGTA
-769 VDSRRSDSTV
+769 DTGRSDTTV
-779 PGTSAAIST
+779 PAASEAVSA
-788 GERSVA
+788 GERGVA
-794 RETGPRATDGRGAES
+794 GETGQRATNGRGAES
-809 TGLRASGGDPGV
+809 
-821 GDTVTWKDP
+821 
-830 FFGNHFT
+830 
-837 GIVTSVDP
+837 
-845 SRATFNV
+845 
-852 RTPDGGVFEN
+852 
-862 VSTGSIRHAPL
+862 
-873 TDAYGDTDVLADM
+873 
-886 AREDNADA
+886 
-894 LERLNQA
+894 
-901 VADGRMT
+901 
-908 VEQAAQVAQSAVQEV
+908 
-923 ARTGDRSAAG
+923 AG
-933 DYIDDHLARLSS
+933 
-945 STPALRASGGDW
+945 LRASGGDW

-996 GKSVTERKANVKAKQ
+996 GKSVTERKAKVKAKQ
-1011 LSVPE
+1011 LSVSE

-1047 LQASVNAVMA
+1047 LQASVNAVVA

-1081 VAAAELAAEARV
+1081 AAAAELAAEARV

-1105 TDGRRGELIAAFRS
+1105 TDGRRDELIAAFRS

-1164 AEVPTFWTKMS
+1164 AEVPTFWTKLS
-1175 DGTKALIRKIRN
+1175 DGTKALISKIRN
-1187 TLAAALVGITLW
+1187 ALAAALVGITLW

-1231 RAWVQETKD
+1231 RAWVQETTD

-1255 LYIMDSRGNVLA
+1255 LYVMDSRGNVLA

-1374 PEKKPLGEVFR
+1374 PEQKPLGEVFR

-1418 DNLAAEELTTGKLD
+1418 DNLAAEELTMGKLD

-1473 MRNARRRRNARLSES
+1473 MRNARRRRSARLSES

-1495 ETITGNQETPSVAA
+1495 ETITGNQETPPVAA

-1629 TMTWVTMRHIPE
+1629 TMTWITMRHIPE

-1680 QRGEAV
+1680 QRGEPV

-1699 AIVTM
+1699 AMVTM
-1704 RNIESRF
+1704 RDIESRF

-1753 YVPLYIHQESDGKN
+1753 YVPLYIHQKDDGNN

-1795 MAVTESLNRAA
+1795 MTVTESLNRAA

-1812 SFKQHMNDIFVNADE
+1812 PFKQHMNDMFVNADK

-1839 NESTA
+1839 NEGTA
-1844 GDLRSKPGFYF
+1844 RDLRSKPGFYF

-1939 NEDGEVIGATDLQ
+1939 NEDGAVIGATDLQ

-1960 NPAIVAALSNHLM
+1960 NPVIVAALSNHLM

-2045 FMVLKSKGVSPE
+2045 FMVLKSKGVRPE

-2211 NNPALA
+2211 NNPTLA

-2263 TAGVWKDAAAALRST
+2263 TAGVWKDAAATLRST

-2304 NWLEEDSLYVTRGH
+2304 NWLEKDSLYVTKGH

-2328 WTSVGITALYDNGNK
+2328 WTSIGITALYDNGNK

-2369 PDNQRGAKAASA
+2369 PDNQRGAKASSA

-2394 ARFIQLAIETDSQ
+2394 ARFIRLAIETDSQ
-2407 RSKNNRALNDK
+2407 RSKNNRALNDR

-2424 MNLSPDMLRSTFSQ
+2424 MSLSPDMLRSTFSQ

-2448 RFIETSEGLNL
+2448 RFIETSEELNL

>member
-1 MANNR
+1 MTNNQ
-6 YNLFEQFDP
+6 N
-15 LTAPVNRDLFVVPDS
+15 DLFNQFNPMTTTAS
-30 SKLYNPYRV
+30 SDL
-39 RTPSAKE
+39 
-46 FAAARTDAFVN
+46 FAAPKDTTRDIYRQPSRYE
-57 AVTNDLQQMAANE
+57 LQQRATAQNEAVYNAALRDFQAVME
-70 QWQNASYEKRQAALD
+70 TPEWQNASLVRRQEIYD
-85 EFRVSKF
+85 DIKETQYQKF
-92 DPFIQQFVDDPDLTA
+92 LSQYQDNEDLYYK
-107 RLEAAYDATLRAP
+107 LQMIPELTLGADISS
-120 QTALKKQIDDSSRV
+120 LKKQIDDANELADTWRGMQTSAHQV
-134 GDAWR
+134 ATGLGDAVPMAAIKWQR
-139 GIQTTYHNIA
+139 DRLAGRTDAYAQRRIA
-149 SGIGDTMLHSGKAED
+149 ELDEELARQVAEQAETLAKVKALD
-164 ALEARRRGDKATAD
+164 AQKSIARRNT
-178 RLLAELNVQD
+178 
-188 KERAESRARI
+188 
-198 EELNAQM
+198 
-205 SPRRK
+205 
-210 NAELR
+210 ELR
-215 REELKAE
+215 REELQ
-222 RGETAGTAAWL
+222 GENGEFLGSVGWAL
-233 LDQPGTAASLLV
+233 ESPLDALSLAVEQTPTMVPVAAASAGGFL
-245 EQAPSIIPGVAANF
+245 
-259 AAQATGAIP
+259 

-273 LRPVANA
+273 GAG
-280 AAGYVMAA
+280 AAG
-288 QDAENSAAME
+288 AAMGSL
-298 LSALPM
+298 LSGGDAAGGASMDLLQRPM
-304 EELRTNAEFQ
+304 EEFQKMPEFQ
-314 KLVNEGFSEQDARLV
+314 ELVKQGVSAEAARN
-329 LINLA
+329 LI
-334 ASDAGER
+334 
-341 AGIAGA
+341 IAGA
-347 ALNRFGPEAMMAKT
+347 AGSAGLTGAAIGAATGVLGPGGMVGRTAGRLLTGSAARSAANSTITGAIGK
-361 VWNGLSGAGKRALA
+361 GALKAAGGAGVE
-375 NRSLTRRI
+375 
-383 AGGVA
+383 GV
-388 KIGAGAASEGL
+388 
-399 EEGAVQMASNQ
+399 EEGATQWASNTGVNT
-410 AINNVLGRNDD
+410 ATGLNEDVW
-421 IMEGVGESAVLG
+421 EGVGEAAALG
-433 AAIGG
+433 VIAGG
-438 PLSSASVITDGV
+438 PLSTVSSAVDTVQGI
-450 RNTLAMRAEN
+450 RAARAEK

-584 STTPATATATSTT
+584 STTPATATATPTT

-608 SWAGAESMEHVAPLA
+608 FWAGAESMEHVAPLA

-687 GKGNGREDGNGTA
+687 GKGNGRKDGNGTA

-726 DDIAAS
+726 DDITAS
-732 ARAESAGLSGGRG
+732 ARAESAGLSGERG
-745 DTNTANAVH
+745 NTDTANAVY
-754 SEPTDALGSGKSSTA
+754 SESTGALGSGERAGTA
-769 VDSRRSDSTV
+769 DTGRSDTTV
-779 PGTSAAIST
+779 PAASEAVSA
-788 GERSVA
+788 GERGVA
-794 RETGPRATDGRGAES
+794 GETGQRATNGRGAES
-809 TGLRASGGDPGV
+809 
-821 GDTVTWKDP
+821 
-830 FFGNHFT
+830 
-837 GIVTSVDP
+837 
-845 SRATFNV
+845 
-852 RTPDGGVFEN
+852 
-862 VSTGSIRHAPL
+862 
-873 TDAYGDTDVLADM
+873 
-886 AREDNADA
+886 
-894 LERLNQA
+894 
-901 VADGRMT
+901 
-908 VEQAAQVAQSAVQEV
+908 
-923 ARTGDRSAAG
+923 AG
-933 DYIDDHLARLSS
+933 
-945 STPALRASGGDW
+945 LRASGGDW

-996 GKSVTERKANVKAKQ
+996 GKSVTERKAKVTAKQ

-1016 TAPVTEATP
+1016 TASVTEATP

-1038 AVVEAQAEA
+1038 AVVEAQVEA

-1081 VAAAELAAEARV
+1081 AAAAELAAEARV

-1105 TDGRRGELIAAFRS
+1105 TDGRRDELIAAFRS

-1142 DSGNIYTFTAD
+1142 DNGNIYTFTAD

-1164 AEVPTFWTKMS
+1164 AEVPTFWTKLS

-1187 TLAAALVGITLW
+1187 ALAAALVGITLW

-1255 LYIMDSRGNVLA
+1255 LYVMDSRGNVLA

-1374 PEKKPLGEVFR
+1374 PEQKPLGEVFR

-1461 AFAAIPAATEGI
+1461 AFAAIPAATDGI

-1495 ETITGNQETPSVAA
+1495 ETITGNQETPPVVA
-1509 GGGNRRNDIP
+1509 GDGNRRNDIP

-1629 TMTWVTMRHIPE
+1629 TMTWITMRHIPE

-1680 QRGEAV
+1680 QRGEPV

-1699 AIVTM
+1699 AMVTM
-1704 RNIESRF
+1704 RDIESRF

-1795 MAVTESLNRAA
+1795 MTVTESLNRAA

-1812 SFKQHMNDIFVNADE
+1812 PFKQHMNDMFVNADK

-1839 NESTA
+1839 NEGTA
-1844 GDLRSKPGFYF
+1844 RDLRSKPGFYF

-2211 NNPALA
+2211 NNPTLA

-2263 TAGVWKDAAAALRST
+2263 TAGVWKDAAATLRST

-2290 IINAYGAGALSGLV
+2290 IINAYGAGALSGLA
-2304 NWLEEDSLYVTRGH
+2304 NWLEKDSLYVTKGH

-2328 WTSVGITALYDNGNK
+2328 WTSIGITALYDNGNK

-2369 PDNQRGAKAASA
+2369 PDNQRGAKASSA

-2394 ARFIQLAIETDSQ
+2394 ARFIRLAIETDSQ
-2407 RSKNNRALNDK
+2407 RSKNNRALNDR

-2424 MNLSPDMLRSTFSQ
+2424 MSLSPDMLRSTFSQ

>member
-46 FAAARTDAFVN
+46 VAAARTDAFVN

-347 ALNRFGPEAMMAKT
+347 ALNRFGLEAMMAKT

-388 KIGAGAASEGL
+388 KIGSGAASEGL

-438 PLSSASVITDGV
+438 PLSSVSVITDGV

-550 NSMLEKVA
+550 NSMLGKVA

-584 STTPATATATSTT
+584 SATPATATATPTT
-597 TVSAATTPTRP
+597 TASAATTSTRP

-687 GKGNGREDGNGTA
+687 GKGNGRKDGNGTA

-726 DDIAAS
+726 DDITAS
-732 ARAESAGLSGGRG
+732 ARAESAGLSGERG
-745 DTNTANAVH
+745 NTDTANAVY
-754 SEPTDALGSGKSSTA
+754 SESTGALGSGERAGTA
-769 VDSRRSDSTV
+769 DTGRSDTTV
-779 PGTSAAIST
+779 PAASEAVSA
-788 GERSVA
+788 GERGVA
-794 RETGPRATDGRGAES
+794 GETGQRATNGRGAES
-809 TGLRASGGDPGV
+809 TG
-821 GDTVTWKDP
+821 
-830 FFGNHFT
+830 
-837 GIVTSVDP
+837 
-845 SRATFNV
+845 
-852 RTPDGGVFEN
+852 
-862 VSTGSIRHAPL
+862 
-873 TDAYGDTDVLADM
+873 
-886 AREDNADA
+886 
-894 LERLNQA
+894 
-901 VADGRMT
+901 
-908 VEQAAQVAQSAVQEV
+908 
-923 ARTGDRSAAG
+923 
-933 DYIDDHLARLSS
+933 
-945 STPALRASGGDW
+945 LRASGGDW

-996 GKSVTERKANVKAKQ
+996 GKSVTERKAKVKAKQ
-1011 LSVPE
+1011 LSVLE

-1025 AAEVTTDPVVVEE
+1025 AAEVTTDPVVVEK

-1081 VAAAELAAEARV
+1081 AAAAELAAEARV

-1105 TDGRRGELIAAFRS
+1105 TDGRRDELIAAFRS

-1164 AEVPTFWTKMS
+1164 AEVPTFWTKLS

-1187 TLAAALVGITLW
+1187 ALAAALVGITLW

-1255 LYIMDSRGNVLA
+1255 LYVMDSRGNVLA

-1374 PEKKPLGEVFR
+1374 PEQKPLGEVFR

-1495 ETITGNQETPSVAA
+1495 ETITGNQETPPVAA

-1629 TMTWVTMRHIPE
+1629 TMTWITMRHIPE

-1680 QRGEAV
+1680 QRGEPV

-1699 AIVTM
+1699 AMVTM
-1704 RNIESRF
+1704 RDIESRF

-1753 YVPLYIHQESDGKN
+1753 YVPLYIHQKDDGNN

-1795 MAVTESLNRAA
+1795 MTVTESLNRAA

-1812 SFKQHMNDIFVNADE
+1812 PFKQHMNDMFVNADK

-1839 NESTA
+1839 NEGTA
-1844 GDLRSKPGFYF
+1844 RDLRSKPGFYF

-1880 IMEGLF
+1880 IMKGLF
-1886 PPEKDL
+1886 PPGKDL

-2108 TAGRIAVGIALYT
+2108 IAGRIAVGIALYT

-2304 NWLEEDSLYVTRGH
+2304 NWLEKDSLYVTKGH

-2328 WTSVGITALYDNGNK
+2328 WTSIGITALYDNGNK

-2394 ARFIQLAIETDSQ
+2394 ARFIRLAIETDSQ

>member
-1 MANNR
+1 MANNQ
-6 YNLFEQFDP
+6 N
-15 LTAPVNRDLFVVPDS
+15 DLFNQFNPMTTTAS
-30 SKLYNPYRV
+30 SDL
-39 RTPSAKE
+39 
-46 FAAARTDAFVN
+46 FAAPKDTTRDIYRQPSRYE
-57 AVTNDLQQMAANE
+57 LQQRAAAQNE
-70 QWQNASYEKRQAALD
+70 AVYNAALRDFQAVMEAPEWQNASLERRQEIYD
-85 EFRVSKF
+85 DIKETQYQKF
-92 DPFIQQFVDDPDLTA
+92 LSQYQDNEDLYYK
-107 RLEAAYDATLRAP
+107 LQMIPELTLGADISS
-120 QTALKKQIDDSSRV
+120 LKKQIDDANELA
-134 GDAWR
+134 DTWR
-139 GIQTTYHNIA
+139 GMQTSAHQVATGLGDSVPMAVIKWQRDRLAGRTDAYAQRRIA
-149 SGIGDTMLHSGKAED
+149 ELDEELARQVAEQAETLAKVKALD
-164 ALEARRRGDKATAD
+164 AQKSIARRNT
-178 RLLAELNVQD
+178 
-188 KERAESRARI
+188 
-198 EELNAQM
+198 
-205 SPRRK
+205 
-210 NAELR
+210 ELR
-215 REELKAE
+215 REELQ
-222 RGETAGTAAWL
+222 GENGEFLGSVGWAL
-233 LDQPGTAASLLV
+233 ESPLDALSLAVEQTPTMVPVAAASAGGFL
-245 EQAPSIIPGVAANF
+245 
-259 AAQATGAIP
+259 

-273 LRPVANA
+273 GAG
-280 AAGYVMAA
+280 AAG
-288 QDAENSAAME
+288 AAMGSL
-298 LSALPM
+298 LSGGDAAGGASMDLLQRPM
-304 EELRTNAEFQ
+304 EEFQKMPEFQ
-314 KLVNEGFSEQDARLV
+314 ELIKQGVSAETARN
-329 LINLA
+329 LI
-334 ASDAGER
+334 
-341 AGIAGA
+341 IAGA
-347 ALNRFGPEAMMAKT
+347 AGSAGLTGAAIGAATGVLGPGGMVGRTAGRLLTGTAARSAANSTITGAIGK
-361 VWNGLSGAGKRALA
+361 GALKAAGGAGVE
-375 NRSLTRRI
+375 
-383 AGGVA
+383 GV
-388 KIGAGAASEGL
+388 
-399 EEGAVQMASNQ
+399 EEGATQWASNTGVNT
-410 AINNVLGRNDD
+410 ATGLNEDVW
-421 IMEGVGESAVLG
+421 EGVGEAAALGVIAGGPMSTVSSAVDTVQG
-433 AAIGG
+433 IRAA
-438 PLSSASVITDGV
+438 
-450 RNTLAMRAEN
+450 RAEK

-550 NSMLEKVA
+550 NSMLGKVA

-584 STTPATATATSTT
+584 SATPATATATPTT
-597 TVSAATTPTRP
+597 TASAAIAPTRP

-687 GKGNGREDGNGTA
+687 GKGNGRKDGNGTA

-745 DTNTANAVH
+745 NTDTANAVY
-754 SEPTDALGSGKSSTA
+754 SESTGALGSGERTGTA
-769 VDSRRSDSTV
+769 DTGRSDTTV
-779 PGTSAAIST
+779 PAASEAVSA
-788 GERSVA
+788 GERGVA
-794 RETGPRATDGRGAES
+794 GETGQRATDGRGAES
-809 TGLRASGGDPGV
+809 TGL
-821 GDTVTWKDP
+821 
-830 FFGNHFT
+830 H
-837 GIVTSVDP
+837 
-845 SRATFNV
+845 
-852 RTPDGGVFEN
+852 
-862 VSTGSIRHAPL
+862 
-873 TDAYGDTDVLADM
+873 
-886 AREDNADA
+886 
-894 LERLNQA
+894 
-901 VADGRMT
+901 
-908 VEQAAQVAQSAVQEV
+908 
-923 ARTGDRSAAG
+923 
-933 DYIDDHLARLSS
+933 
-945 STPALRASGGDW
+945 ASGGDW

-996 GKSVTERKANVKAKQ
+996 GKSVTERKAKVKAKQ

-1016 TAPVTEATP
+1016 TASVTEATP
-1025 AAEVTTDPVVVEE
+1025 AAEVTTDPVVVEK
-1038 AVVEAQAEA
+1038 AVVEAQVEA

-1105 TDGRRGELIAAFRS
+1105 TDGRRDELIAAFRS

-1132 ESLKKIGYYD
+1132 ESLRDIGYYD
-1142 DSGNIYTFTAD
+1142 GSGNIYTFTAD

-1164 AEVPTFWTKMS
+1164 AEVPTFWTKLS

-1187 TLAAALVGITLW
+1187 ALAAALVGITLW
-1199 NAQPVADV
+1199 NAHPVTDV

-1294 QRHDVG
+1294 QRNDVG

-1324 LTANPKQMREA
+1324 LTTNPKQMREA
-1335 RLKSATA
+1335 RLKSVTA

-1374 PEKKPLGEVFR
+1374 PEQKPLGEVFR

-1473 MRNARRRRNARLSES
+1473 VRNARRRRNARLSES

-1495 ETITGNQETPSVAA
+1495 ETITGNQETPPVAA

-1629 TMTWVTMRHIPE
+1629 TMTWITMRHIPE

-1680 QRGEAV
+1680 QRGEPV

-1699 AIVTM
+1699 AMVTM
-1704 RNIESRF
+1704 RDIESRF

-1753 YVPLYIHQESDGKN
+1753 YVPLYIHQKSDGKN

-1795 MAVTESLNRAA
+1795 MTVTESLNRAA

-1812 SFKQHMNDIFVNADE
+1812 PFKQHMNDMFVNADE

-1839 NESTA
+1839 NEGTA
-1844 GDLRSKPGFYF
+1844 RGLRSKPGFYF

-1865 KYKFVFYDKYPDGDA
+1865 KYKFVFYDEYPDGDA

-2263 TAGVWKDAAAALRST
+2263 TAGVWKDAAATLRST

-2304 NWLEEDSLYVTRGH
+2304 NWLEKDSLYVTRGH

-2369 PDNQRGAKAASA
+2369 PDNQRGAKASSA

-2394 ARFIQLAIETDSQ
+2394 ARFIRLAIETDSQ

>member
-46 FAAARTDAFVN
+46 VAAARTDAFVN

-745 DTNTANAVH
+745 NTDTANAVY
-754 SEPTDALGSGKSSTA
+754 SESTGALGSGERAGSADTG
-769 VDSRRSDSTV
+769 RSDTTV
-779 PGTSAAIST
+779 SAASEAVST
-788 GERSVA
+788 GERGVA
-794 RETGPRATDGRGAES
+794 GETGQRATDGRGAES
-809 TGLRASGGDPGV
+809 TGLRASG
-821 GDTVTWKDP
+821 
-830 FFGNHFT
+830 
-837 GIVTSVDP
+837 S
-845 SRATFNV
+845 
-852 RTPDGGVFEN
+852 
-862 VSTGSIRHAPL
+862 
-873 TDAYGDTDVLADM
+873 
-886 AREDNADA
+886 
-894 LERLNQA
+894 
-901 VADGRMT
+901 
-908 VEQAAQVAQSAVQEV
+908 
-923 ARTGDRSAAG
+923 
-933 DYIDDHLARLSS
+933 
-945 STPALRASGGDW
+945 DW

-1025 AAEVTTDPVVVEE
+1025 AAEVTTDPVVVEK

-1081 VAAAELAAEARV
+1081 AAAAELAAEARV

-1132 ESLKKIGYYD
+1132 ESLRDIGYYD
-1142 DSGNIYTFTAD
+1142 DSGNIYAFTAD

-1164 AEVPTFWTKMS
+1164 AEVPTFWTKLS

-1187 TLAAALVGITLW
+1187 ALAAALVGITLW

-1255 LYIMDSRGNVLA
+1255 LYIMDSRDNVLV

-1374 PEKKPLGEVFR
+1374 PEQKPLGEVFR

-1418 DNLAAEELTTGKLD
+1418 DNLAAEELTMGKLD

-1473 MRNARRRRNARLSES
+1473 MRNARRRRSARLSES

-1495 ETITGNQETPSVAA
+1495 ETITGNQETPPVAA

-1629 TMTWVTMRHIPE
+1629 TMTWITMRHIPE

-1680 QRGEAV
+1680 QRGEPV

-1699 AIVTM
+1699 AMVTM
-1704 RNIESRF
+1704 RDIESRF

-1753 YVPLYIHQESDGKN
+1753 YVPLYIHQKDDGNN

-1795 MAVTESLNRAA
+1795 MTVTESLNRAA

-1812 SFKQHMNDIFVNADE
+1812 PFKQHMNDMFVDADK

-1839 NESTA
+1839 NEGTA
-1844 GDLRSKPGFYF
+1844 RDLRSKPGFYF

-1939 NEDGEVIGATDLQ
+1939 NEGGEVIGATDLQ

-2263 TAGVWKDAAAALRST
+2263 TAGVWKDAAATLRST

-2304 NWLEEDSLYVTRGH
+2304 NWLEKDSLYVTKGH

-2369 PDNQRGAKAASA
+2369 PDNQRGAKASSA

-2394 ARFIQLAIETDSQ
+2394 ARFIRLAIETDSQ
-2407 RSKNNRALNDK
+2407 RSKNNRALNDR

-2424 MNLSPDMLRSTFSQ
+2424 MSLSPDMLRSTFSQ

>member
-46 FAAARTDAFVN
+46 VAAARTDAFVN
-57 AVTNDLQQMAANE
+57 VVTNDLQQMAANE

-233 LDQPGTAASLLV
+233 LDQPGTVASLLV
-245 EQAPSIIPGVAANF
+245 EQAPSIIPGVVANF

-460 KAKAARGETDTTT
+460 KAKAARGEIDTTT
-473 HSDVVSPAEAAAAV
+473 HSDVVSSAEAAAAV

-550 NSMLEKVA
+550 NSMLGKVA

-584 STTPATATATSTT
+584 SATPATATATPTT
-597 TVSAATTPTRP
+597 TASAAIAPTRP

-676 GKASASLSKLQ
+676 GNASASLSKLQ
-687 GKGNGREDGNGTA
+687 GKGNGRKDGNGTA
-700 TTGAGSTGAVA
+700 TIGAGSTGAVA

-745 DTNTANAVH
+745 NTDTANAVY
-754 SEPTDALGSGKSSTA
+754 SESTGALGSGERAGTA
-769 VDSRRSDSTV
+769 DTGRSDTTV
-779 PGTSAAIST
+779 PAASEAVSA
-788 GERSVA
+788 GERGVA
-794 RETGPRATDGRGAES
+794 GETGQRATNGRGAES
-809 TGLRASGGDPGV
+809 AGLRASG
-821 GDTVTWKDP
+821 
-830 FFGNHFT
+830 
-837 GIVTSVDP
+837 S
-845 SRATFNV
+845 
-852 RTPDGGVFEN
+852 
-862 VSTGSIRHAPL
+862 
-873 TDAYGDTDVLADM
+873 
-886 AREDNADA
+886 
-894 LERLNQA
+894 
-901 VADGRMT
+901 
-908 VEQAAQVAQSAVQEV
+908 
-923 ARTGDRSAAG
+923 
-933 DYIDDHLARLSS
+933 
-945 STPALRASGGDW
+945 DW

-996 GKSVTERKANVKAKQ
+996 GKSVIERKATVKAKQ

-1038 AVVEAQAEA
+1038 AVVEAQVEA
-1047 LQASVNAVMA
+1047 LQASVNAVMV

-1081 VAAAELAAEARV
+1081 AAAAELAAEARV

-1142 DSGNIYTFTAD
+1142 ESGNIYTFTAD

-1164 AEVPTFWTKMS
+1164 AEVPTFWTKLS

-1187 TLAAALVGITLW
+1187 ALAAALVGITLW

-1255 LYIMDSRGNVLA
+1255 LYVMDSRGNVLA

-1374 PEKKPLGEVFR
+1374 PEQKPLGEVFR

-1495 ETITGNQETPSVAA
+1495 ETITGNQETPPVAA

-1573 VGVELTDNKL
+1573 VGVELIDNKL

-1629 TMTWVTMRHIPE
+1629 TMTWITMRHIPE
-1641 ANAELRRQMEAEIDE
+1641 ANAELRRQIEAEIDE

-1680 QRGEAV
+1680 QRGEPV

-1699 AIVTM
+1699 AMVTM
-1704 RNIESRF
+1704 RDIESRF

-1753 YVPLYIHQESDGKN
+1753 YVPLYIHQKDDGKN

-1795 MAVTESLNRAA
+1795 MTVTESLNRAA

-1812 SFKQHMNDIFVNADE
+1812 PFKQHMNDMFVNADE

-1839 NESTA
+1839 NEGTA
-1844 GDLRSKPGFYF
+1844 RDLRSKPGFYF

-1865 KYKFVFYDKYPDGDA
+1865 KYKFVFHKNYADGDA

-2263 TAGVWKDAAAALRST
+2263 TAGVWKDAAATLRST

-2290 IINAYGAGALSGLV
+2290 IINAYGAGVLSGLV
-2304 NWLEEDSLYVTRGH
+2304 NWLEKDSLYVTKGH

-2369 PDNQRGAKAASA
+2369 PDNQRGAKASSA

-2394 ARFIQLAIETDSQ
+2394 ARFIRLAIETDSQ

>member
-1 MANNR
+1 MANNQ
-6 YNLFEQFDP
+6 N
-15 LTAPVNRDLFVVPDS
+15 DLFNQFNPMTTTAS
-30 SKLYNPYRV
+30 SDL
-39 RTPSAKE
+39 
-46 FAAARTDAFVN
+46 FAAPKDTTRDIYRQPSRYE
-57 AVTNDLQQMAANE
+57 LQQRAAAQNE
-70 QWQNASYEKRQAALD
+70 AVYNAALRDFQAVMEAPEWQNASLERRQEIYD
-85 EFRVSKF
+85 DIKKTQYQKF
-92 DPFIQQFVDDPDLTA
+92 LSQYQDNEDLYYK
-107 RLEAAYDATLRAP
+107 LQMIPELTLGADISS
-120 QTALKKQIDDSSRV
+120 LKKQIDDANELV
-134 GDAWR
+134 DTWR
-139 GIQTTYHNIA
+139 GMQTSAHQVATGLGDSVPMAAIKWQRDRLAGRTDAYAQRRIA
-149 SGIGDTMLHSGKAED
+149 ELDEELARQVAEQAETLAKVKALD
-164 ALEARRRGDKATAD
+164 AQKSIARRNT
-178 RLLAELNVQD
+178 
-188 KERAESRARI
+188 
-198 EELNAQM
+198 
-205 SPRRK
+205 
-210 NAELR
+210 ELR
-215 REELKAE
+215 REELQ
-222 RGETAGTAAWL
+222 GENGEFLGSVGWAL
-233 LDQPGTAASLLV
+233 ESPLDALSLAVEQTPTMVPVAAASAGGFL
-245 EQAPSIIPGVAANF
+245 
-259 AAQATGAIP
+259 

-273 LRPVANA
+273 GAG
-280 AAGYVMAA
+280 AAG
-288 QDAENSAAME
+288 AAMGSL
-298 LSALPM
+298 LSGGDAAGGASMDLLQRPM
-304 EELRTNAEFQ
+304 EEFQKMPEFQ
-314 KLVNEGFSEQDARLV
+314 ELIKQGVSAETARN
-329 LINLA
+329 LI
-334 ASDAGER
+334 
-341 AGIAGA
+341 IAGA
-347 ALNRFGPEAMMAKT
+347 AGSAGLTGAAIGAATGVLGPGGMVGRTAGRLLTGTAARSAANSTITGAIGK
-361 VWNGLSGAGKRALA
+361 GALKAAGGAGVE
-375 NRSLTRRI
+375 
-383 AGGVA
+383 GV
-388 KIGAGAASEGL
+388 
-399 EEGAVQMASNQ
+399 EEGATQWASNTGVNT
-410 AINNVLGRNDD
+410 ATGLNEDVW
-421 IMEGVGESAVLG
+421 EGVGEAAALG
-433 AAIGG
+433 VIAGG
-438 PLSSASVITDGV
+438 PMSTVSSTVDTVQGIRA
-450 RNTLAMRAEN
+450 ARAEK

-487 SGDTSQASAP
+487 SDDTSQASAP
-497 TTSEDSNK
+497 STSEDSNK

-550 NSMLEKVA
+550 NSMLGKVA

-578 ARDAQT
+578 ARDAQA
-584 STTPATATATSTT
+584 SATPATAMATPTT
-597 TVSAATTPTRP
+597 TASAAATPTRP
-608 SWAGAESMEHVAPLA
+608 SWAGADFMEHVAPLA

-651 TVRSLPRTPRGLR
+651 TVRSLR

-687 GKGNGREDGNGTA
+687 GKGNGRKDGNGTA

-732 ARAESAGLSGGRG
+732 AGAESAGLSGGRG
-745 DTNTANAVH
+745 NADTANAVY
-754 SEPTDALGSGKSSTA
+754 SESTGALGSGERTGTA
-769 VDSRRSDSTV
+769 DTGRSDTTV
-779 PGTSAAIST
+779 PAASEAVSA
-788 GERSVA
+788 GERGVA
-794 RETGPRATDGRGAES
+794 GETGQRATNGRGAES
-809 TGLRASGGDPGV
+809 TG
-821 GDTVTWKDP
+821 
-830 FFGNHFT
+830 
-837 GIVTSVDP
+837 
-845 SRATFNV
+845 
-852 RTPDGGVFEN
+852 
-862 VSTGSIRHAPL
+862 
-873 TDAYGDTDVLADM
+873 
-886 AREDNADA
+886 
-894 LERLNQA
+894 
-901 VADGRMT
+901 
-908 VEQAAQVAQSAVQEV
+908 
-923 ARTGDRSAAG
+923 
-933 DYIDDHLARLSS
+933 
-945 STPALRASGGDW
+945 LRASGGDW

-996 GKSVTERKANVKAKQ
+996 GKSVTERKAKVKAKQ

-1025 AAEVTTDPVVVEE
+1025 AAEVTTDPVAVEE

-1081 VAAAELAAEARV
+1081 AAAAELAAEARV

-1105 TDGRRGELIAAFRS
+1105 TDGRRDELIAAFRS

-1126 QIREEW
+1126 QIRGEW

-1164 AEVPTFWTKMS
+1164 AEVPTFWTKLS
-1175 DGTKALIRKIRN
+1175 DGTKVLIRKIRN
-1187 TLAAALVGITLW
+1187 ALAAALVGITLW

-1207 HAATTGVVTQVQPV
+1207 HAATTGEVTQVQPV

-1374 PEKKPLGEVFR
+1374 PEQKPLGEVFR

-1461 AFAAIPAATEGI
+1461 AFAAIPAATDGI

-1495 ETITGNQETPSVAA
+1495 ETITGNQETPPVVA
-1509 GGGNRRNDIP
+1509 GDGNRRNDIP

-1629 TMTWVTMRHIPE
+1629 TMTWITMRHIPE

-1680 QRGEAV
+1680 QRGEPV

-1699 AIVTM
+1699 AMVTM
-1704 RNIESRF
+1704 RDIESRF

-1795 MAVTESLNRAA
+1795 MTVTESLNRAA

-1812 SFKQHMNDIFVNADE
+1812 PFKQHMNDMFVNADE

-1839 NESTA
+1839 NEGTA
-1844 GDLRSKPGFYF
+1844 RDLRSKPGFYF

-2211 NNPALA
+2211 NNPTLA

-2263 TAGVWKDAAAALRST
+2263 TAGVWKDAAATLRST

-2304 NWLEEDSLYVTRGH
+2304 NWLEKDSLYVTKGH

-2328 WTSVGITALYDNGNK
+2328 WTSIGITALYDNGNK

-2369 PDNQRGAKAASA
+2369 PDNQRGAKASSA

-2394 ARFIQLAIETDSQ
+2394 ARFIRLAIETDSQ
-2407 RSKNNRALNDK
+2407 RSKNNRALNDR

-2424 MNLSPDMLRSTFSQ
+2424 MSLSPDMLRSTFSQ

>member
-1 MANNR
+1 MANNQ
-6 YNLFEQFDP
+6 N
-15 LTAPVNRDLFVVPDS
+15 DLFNQFNPMTTTAS
-30 SKLYNPYRV
+30 SDL
-39 RTPSAKE
+39 
-46 FAAARTDAFVN
+46 FAAPKDTTRDIYRQPSRYE
-57 AVTNDLQQMAANE
+57 LQQRATAQNEAVYNAALRDFQAVME
-70 QWQNASYEKRQAALD
+70 TPEWQNASLERRQEIYD
-85 EFRVSKF
+85 DIKGMQYQKF
-92 DPFIQQFVDDPDLTA
+92 LSQYQDNEDLYYK
-107 RLEAAYDATLRAP
+107 LQMIPELTLGADISS
-120 QTALKKQIDDSSRV
+120 LKKQIDDANELADTWRGMQTSAHQV
-134 GDAWR
+134 ATGLGDAVPMAAIKWQR
-139 GIQTTYHNIA
+139 DRLAGRTDAYAQRRIA
-149 SGIGDTMLHSGKAED
+149 ELDEELARQVAEQAETLAKVKALD
-164 ALEARRRGDKATAD
+164 AQKSIARRNT
-178 RLLAELNVQD
+178 
-188 KERAESRARI
+188 
-198 EELNAQM
+198 
-205 SPRRK
+205 
-210 NAELR
+210 ELR
-215 REELKAE
+215 REELQ
-222 RGETAGTAAWL
+222 GENGEFLGSVGWAL
-233 LDQPGTAASLLV
+233 ESPLDALSLAVEQTPTMVPVAAASAGGFL
-245 EQAPSIIPGVAANF
+245 
-259 AAQATGAIP
+259 

-273 LRPVANA
+273 GAG
-280 AAGYVMAA
+280 AAG
-288 QDAENSAAME
+288 AAMGSL
-298 LSALPM
+298 LSGGDAAGGASMDLLQRPM
-304 EELRTNAEFQ
+304 EEFQKMPEFQ
-314 KLVNEGFSEQDARLV
+314 ELVKQGVSAEAARN
-329 LINLA
+329 LI
-334 ASDAGER
+334 
-341 AGIAGA
+341 IAGA
-347 ALNRFGPEAMMAKT
+347 AGSAGLTGAAIGAATGVLGPGGMVGRTAGRLLTGSAARSAANSTITGAIGK
-361 VWNGLSGAGKRALA
+361 GALKAAGGAGVE
-375 NRSLTRRI
+375 
-383 AGGVA
+383 GV
-388 KIGAGAASEGL
+388 
-399 EEGAVQMASNQ
+399 EEGATQWASNTGVNT
-410 AINNVLGRNDD
+410 ATGLNEDVW
-421 IMEGVGESAVLG
+421 EGVGEAAALG
-433 AAIGG
+433 VIAAG
-438 PLSSASVITDGV
+438 PMSTVSSTVDTVQGIRA
-450 RNTLAMRAEN
+450 ARAEK

-473 HSDVVSPAEAAAAV
+473 HSDVVSPAEAEAAV

-745 DTNTANAVH
+745 NTDTANAVY
-754 SEPTDALGSGKSSTA
+754 SESTGALGSGERAGTA
-769 VDSRRSDSTV
+769 DTGRSDTTV
-779 PGTSAAIST
+779 SAASEAVST
-788 GERSVA
+788 GERGVA
-794 RETGPRATDGRGAES
+794 GETGQRATDGRGAES
-809 TGLRASGGDPGV
+809 TGLRASGGD
-821 GDTVTWKDP
+821 W
-830 FFGNHFT
+830 
-837 GIVTSVDP
+837 
-845 SRATFNV
+845 
-852 RTPDGGVFEN
+852 
-862 VSTGSIRHAPL
+862 SI
-873 TDAYGDTDVLADM
+873 
-886 AREDNADA
+886 
-894 LERLNQA
+894 
-901 VADGRMT
+901 
-908 VEQAAQVAQSAVQEV
+908 
-923 ARTGDRSAAG
+923 
-933 DYIDDHLARLSS
+933 
-945 STPALRASGGDW
+945 
-957 SVGQKVVYRPRN
+957 GQKVVYRPRN

-996 GKSVTERKANVKAKQ
+996 GKSVTERKAKVKAKQ

-1016 TAPVTEATP
+1016 TASVTEATP
-1025 AAEVTTDPVVVEE
+1025 AAEVTTDPVVVEK

-1081 VAAAELAAEARV
+1081 AAAAELAAEARV

-1105 TDGRRGELIAAFRS
+1105 TDGRRDELIAAFRS

-1164 AEVPTFWTKMS
+1164 AEVPTFWTKLS

-1187 TLAAALVGITLW
+1187 ALAAALVGITLW

-1374 PEKKPLGEVFR
+1374 PEQKPLGEVFR

-1393 NDLMPGAKLPAS
+1393 NDLMPGAKPPAS

-1418 DNLAAEELTTGKLD
+1418 DNLAAEELTMGKLD

-1473 MRNARRRRNARLSES
+1473 MRNARRRRSARLSES

-1495 ETITGNQETPSVAA
+1495 ETITGNQETPPVAA

-1573 VGVELTDNKL
+1573 VGVELIDNKL

-1629 TMTWVTMRHIPE
+1629 TMTWITMRHIPE
-1641 ANAELRRQMEAEIDE
+1641 ANAELRRQIEAEIDE

-1680 QRGEAV
+1680 QRGEPV

-1699 AIVTM
+1699 AMVTM
-1704 RNIESRF
+1704 RDIESRF

-1753 YVPLYIHQESDGKN
+1753 YVPLYIHQKDDGNN

-1795 MAVTESLNRAA
+1795 MTVTESLNRAA

-1812 SFKQHMNDIFVNADE
+1812 PFKQHMNDMFVNADK

-1839 NESTA
+1839 NEGTA
-1844 GDLRSKPGFYF
+1844 KDLRSKPGFYF
-1855 TEHKEDGTTT
+1855 TEHKEDGTTA

-1939 NEDGEVIGATDLQ
+1939 NEDGAVIGATDLQ

-1960 NPAIVAALSNHLM
+1960 NPVIVAALSNHLM

-2045 FMVLKSKGVSPE
+2045 FMVLKSKGVRPE

-2263 TAGVWKDAAAALRST
+2263 TAGVWKDAAATLRST

-2304 NWLEEDSLYVTRGH
+2304 NWLEKDSLYVTKGH

-2328 WTSVGITALYDNGNK
+2328 WTSIGITALYDNGNK

-2369 PDNQRGAKAASA
+2369 PDNQRGAKASSA

-2394 ARFIQLAIETDSQ
+2394 ARFIRLAIETDSQ
-2407 RSKNNRALNDK
+2407 RSKNNRALNDR

-2424 MNLSPDMLRSTFSQ
+2424 MSLSPDMLRSTFSQ

>member
-46 FAAARTDAFVN
+46 VAAARTDAFVN
-57 AVTNDLQQMAANE
+57 AVTKDLQQMAANE

-92 DPFIQQFVDDPDLTA
+92 EPFIQQFADDPDLTA

-268 AAGPV
+268 VAGPA

-347 ALNRFGPEAMMAKT
+347 ALNRFGPETMMAKT

-383 AGGVA
+383 AGGVV

-450 RNTLAMRAEN
+450 RNTLAMRAEK

-473 HSDVVSPAEAAAAV
+473 HSEVVSPAEAAAAV

-528 ERNSLYDVAYAA
+528 ERNNLYDVAYAA
-540 TKAGVSESAV
+540 TKAGMSESAV
-550 NSMLEKVA
+550 NSMLGKVA

-584 STTPATATATSTT
+584 SATSATATATPTT
-597 TVSAATTPTRP
+597 TASAAIAPTRP

-676 GKASASLSKLQ
+676 GNASASLSKLQ
-687 GKGNGREDGNGTA
+687 GKGNGRKDGNGTA

-732 ARAESAGLSGGRG
+732 AGAESAGLSGGRG
-745 DTNTANAVH
+745 NADTANAVY
-754 SEPTDALGSGKSSTA
+754 SESTGALGSGERTGTA
-769 VDSRRSDSTV
+769 DTGRSDTTV
-779 PGTSAAIST
+779 PAASEAVSV
-788 GERSVA
+788 GERGVA
-794 RETGPRATDGRGAES
+794 GETGQRATDGRGAES
-809 TGLRASGGDPGV
+809 
-821 GDTVTWKDP
+821 
-830 FFGNHFT
+830 
-837 GIVTSVDP
+837 
-845 SRATFNV
+845 
-852 RTPDGGVFEN
+852 
-862 VSTGSIRHAPL
+862 
-873 TDAYGDTDVLADM
+873 
-886 AREDNADA
+886 
-894 LERLNQA
+894 
-901 VADGRMT
+901 
-908 VEQAAQVAQSAVQEV
+908 
-923 ARTGDRSAAG
+923 AG
-933 DYIDDHLARLSS
+933 
-945 STPALRASGGDW
+945 LRASGGDW
-957 SVGQKVVYRPRN
+957 SVGQTVVYRPRN

-996 GKSVTERKANVKAKQ
+996 GKSVTERKAKVKAKQ

-1016 TAPVTEATP
+1016 TAPVTEVTP
-1025 AAEVTTDPVVVEE
+1025 AAEVTTDPVAVEE

-1069 AEVQQALDEGDV
+1069 AEVQQALDDGDV
-1081 VAAAELAAEARV
+1081 AAAAELAAEARV

-1105 TDGRRGELIAAFRS
+1105 TDGRRDELIAAFRS

-1132 ESLKKIGYYD
+1132 ESLTDIGYYD
-1142 DSGNIYTFTAD
+1142 DSSNIYTFTAD

-1164 AEVPTFWTKMS
+1164 AEVPTFWTKLS

-1187 TLAAALVGITLW
+1187 ALAAALVGITLW

-1374 PEKKPLGEVFR
+1374 PEQKPLGEVFR

-1405 LDSTDTM
+1405 LDSTDTT

-1495 ETITGNQETPSVAA
+1495 ETITGNQETPPVAA

-1629 TMTWVTMRHIPE
+1629 AMTWITMRHIPE

-1680 QRGEAV
+1680 QRGEPV

-1699 AIVTM
+1699 AMVTM
-1704 RNIESRF
+1704 RDIESRF

-1795 MAVTESLNRAA
+1795 MTVTESLNRAA

-1812 SFKQHMNDIFVNADE
+1812 PFKQHMNDMFVNADE
-1827 NHMVHGLMRVPV
+1827 NHMVHGLMRVSV
-1839 NESTA
+1839 NEGTA

-1865 KYKFVFYDKYPDGDA
+1865 KYKFVFHKNYADGDA

-1886 PPEKDL
+1886 PPENDL

-2263 TAGVWKDAAAALRST
+2263 TAGVWKDAAATLRST

-2304 NWLEEDSLYVTRGH
+2304 NWLEKDSLYVTKGH

-2369 PDNQRGAKAASA
+2369 PDNQRGAKASSA
-2381 MRRMLAAGASYDE
+2381 MRRMLAAGASFDE
-2394 ARFIQLAIETDSQ
+2394 ARFIRLAIEVDSQ

-2424 MNLSPDMLRSTFSQ
+2424 MNLSPDTLRSTFSQ

>member
-46 FAAARTDAFVN
+46 VAAARTDAFVN

-388 KIGAGAASEGL
+388 KIGSGAASEGL

-487 SGDTSQASAP
+487 SGDTSQASVP
-497 TTSEDSNK
+497 TTFEDSNK

-550 NSMLEKVA
+550 NSMLGKVA

-584 STTPATATATSTT
+584 SATPATATATPTT
-597 TVSAATTPTRP
+597 TASAAITSTRP

-687 GKGNGREDGNGTA
+687 GKGNGRKDGNGTA

-711 GVAAGDGAATGTRMG
+711 GVAAGDGAATGTSMG

-745 DTNTANAVH
+745 NTDTANAVY
-754 SEPTDALGSGKSSTA
+754 SESIGALGSGERAGTA
-769 VDSRRSDSTV
+769 DTGRSDTTV
-779 PGTSAAIST
+779 PAASEAVSA
-788 GERSVA
+788 GERGVA
-794 RETGPRATDGRGAES
+794 GETGQRATNGRGAES
-809 TGLRASGGDPGV
+809 
-821 GDTVTWKDP
+821 
-830 FFGNHFT
+830 
-837 GIVTSVDP
+837 
-845 SRATFNV
+845 
-852 RTPDGGVFEN
+852 
-862 VSTGSIRHAPL
+862 
-873 TDAYGDTDVLADM
+873 
-886 AREDNADA
+886 
-894 LERLNQA
+894 
-901 VADGRMT
+901 
-908 VEQAAQVAQSAVQEV
+908 
-923 ARTGDRSAAG
+923 AG
-933 DYIDDHLARLSS
+933 
-945 STPALRASGGDW
+945 LRASGGDW

-996 GKSVTERKANVKAKQ
+996 GKSVTERKAKVKAKQ
-1011 LSVPE
+1011 LSVSE

-1047 LQASVNAVMA
+1047 LQASVNAVVA

-1081 VAAAELAAEARV
+1081 AAAAELAAEARV

-1105 TDGRRGELIAAFRS
+1105 TDGRRDELIAAFRS

-1164 AEVPTFWTKMS
+1164 AEVPTFWTKLS
-1175 DGTKALIRKIRN
+1175 DGTKALISKIRN
-1187 TLAAALVGITLW
+1187 ALAAALVGITLW

-1495 ETITGNQETPSVAA
+1495 ETITGNQETPPVAA

-1561 FLRWIHD
+1561 FMRWIHD

-1573 VGVELTDNKL
+1573 VGVELTDNKF

-1629 TMTWVTMRHIPE
+1629 TMTWITMRHIPE

-1680 QRGEAV
+1680 QRGEPV

-1699 AIVTM
+1699 AMVTM
-1704 RNIESRF
+1704 RDIESRF

-1753 YVPLYIHQESDGKN
+1753 YVPLYIHQKDDGNN

-1795 MAVTESLNRAA
+1795 MTVTESLNRAA

-1812 SFKQHMNDIFVNADE
+1812 PFKQHMNDMFVNADE

-1839 NESTA
+1839 NEGTA
-1844 GDLRSKPGFYF
+1844 RDLRSKPGFYF

-1880 IMEGLF
+1880 IMKGLF

-2211 NNPALA
+2211 NNPTLA

-2263 TAGVWKDAAAALRST
+2263 TAGVWKDAAATLRST

-2304 NWLEEDSLYVTRGH
+2304 NWLEKDSLYVTKGH

-2328 WTSVGITALYDNGNK
+2328 WTSIGITALYDNGNK

-2369 PDNQRGAKAASA
+2369 PDNQRGAKASSA

-2394 ARFIQLAIETDSQ
+2394 ARFIRLAIETDSQ
-2407 RSKNNRALNDK
+2407 RSKNNRALNDR

-2424 MNLSPDMLRSTFSQ
+2424 MSLSPDMLRSTFSQ

>member
-745 DTNTANAVH
+745 NTDTANAVY
-754 SEPTDALGSGKSSTA
+754 SESTGALGSGERAGSADTG
-769 VDSRRSDSTV
+769 RSDTTV
-779 PGTSAAIST
+779 SAASEAVST
-788 GERSVA
+788 GERGVA
-794 RETGPRATDGRGAES
+794 GETGQRATDGRGAES
-809 TGLRASGGDPGV
+809 TGLRASG
-821 GDTVTWKDP
+821 
-830 FFGNHFT
+830 
-837 GIVTSVDP
+837 S
-845 SRATFNV
+845 
-852 RTPDGGVFEN
+852 
-862 VSTGSIRHAPL
+862 
-873 TDAYGDTDVLADM
+873 
-886 AREDNADA
+886 
-894 LERLNQA
+894 
-901 VADGRMT
+901 
-908 VEQAAQVAQSAVQEV
+908 
-923 ARTGDRSAAG
+923 
-933 DYIDDHLARLSS
+933 
-945 STPALRASGGDW
+945 DW

-1025 AAEVTTDPVVVEE
+1025 AAEVTTDPVVVEK

-1081 VAAAELAAEARV
+1081 AAAAELAAEARV

-1132 ESLKKIGYYD
+1132 ESLRDIGYYD
-1142 DSGNIYTFTAD
+1142 DSGNIYAFTAD

-1164 AEVPTFWTKMS
+1164 AEVPTFWTKLS

-1187 TLAAALVGITLW
+1187 ALAAALVGITLW

-1374 PEKKPLGEVFR
+1374 PEQKPLGEVFR

-1704 RNIESRF
+1704 RDIESRF

-1979 NEYVKAYRELE
+1979 SEYVKAYRELE

-2045 FMVLKSKGVSPE
+2045 FMALKSKGVSPE

-2263 TAGVWKDAAAALRST
+2263 TAGVWKDAAATLRST

-2304 NWLEEDSLYVTRGH
+2304 NWLEKDSLYVTKGH

>member
-1 MANNR
+1 MANNQ
-6 YNLFEQFDP
+6 N
-15 LTAPVNRDLFVVPDS
+15 DLFNQFNPMTTTAS
-30 SKLYNPYRV
+30 SDL
-39 RTPSAKE
+39 
-46 FAAARTDAFVN
+46 FAAPKDTTRDIYRQPSRYE
-57 AVTNDLQQMAANE
+57 LQQRAAAQNE
-70 QWQNASYEKRQAALD
+70 AVYNAALRDFQAVMETPEWQNASLERRQEIYD
-85 EFRVSKF
+85 DIKETQYQKF
-92 DPFIQQFVDDPDLTA
+92 LSQYQDNEDLYYK
-107 RLEAAYDATLRAP
+107 LQMIPELTLGADISS
-120 QTALKKQIDDSSRV
+120 LKKQIN
-134 GDAWR
+134 DANELADTWR
-139 GIQTTYHNIA
+139 GMQTSAHQVATGLGDSVPMAVIKWQRDRLAGRTDAYAQRRIA
-149 SGIGDTMLHSGKAED
+149 ELDEELARQVAEQAETLAKVKALD
-164 ALEARRRGDKATAD
+164 AQKSIARRNT
-178 RLLAELNVQD
+178 
-188 KERAESRARI
+188 
-198 EELNAQM
+198 
-205 SPRRK
+205 
-210 NAELR
+210 ELR
-215 REELKAE
+215 REELQ
-222 RGETAGTAAWL
+222 GENGEFLGSVGWAL
-233 LDQPGTAASLLV
+233 ESPLDALSLAVEQTPTMVPVAAASAGGFL
-245 EQAPSIIPGVAANF
+245 
-259 AAQATGAIP
+259 

-273 LRPVANA
+273 GAG
-280 AAGYVMAA
+280 AAG
-288 QDAENSAAME
+288 AAMGSL
-298 LSALPM
+298 LSGGDAAGGASMDLLQRPM
-304 EELRTNAEFQ
+304 EEFQKMPEFQ
-314 KLVNEGFSEQDARLV
+314 ELIKQGVSAETARN
-329 LINLA
+329 LI
-334 ASDAGER
+334 
-341 AGIAGA
+341 IAGA
-347 ALNRFGPEAMMAKT
+347 AGSAGLTGAAIGAATGVLGPGGMVGRTAGRLLTGTAARSAANSTITGAIGK
-361 VWNGLSGAGKRALA
+361 GALKAAGGAGVE
-375 NRSLTRRI
+375 
-383 AGGVA
+383 GV
-388 KIGAGAASEGL
+388 
-399 EEGAVQMASNQ
+399 EEGATQWASNTGVNT
-410 AINNVLGRNDD
+410 ATGLNEDVW
-421 IMEGVGESAVLG
+421 EGVGEAAALGVIAGGPMSAVSSTVDTVQG
-433 AAIGG
+433 IRAA
-438 PLSSASVITDGV
+438 
-450 RNTLAMRAEN
+450 RAEK

-473 HSDVVSPAEAAAAV
+473 HSDVVSPAEAVAAV
-487 SGDTSQASAP
+487 SGDMSQASAP

-584 STTPATATATSTT
+584 STTPATATATPTT

-687 GKGNGREDGNGTA
+687 GKGNGRKDGNGTA

-745 DTNTANAVH
+745 NTDTANAVY
-754 SEPTDALGSGKSSTA
+754 SESTGALGSGERAGTA
-769 VDSRRSDSTV
+769 DTGRSDTTV
-779 PGTSAAIST
+779 SAASEAVSA
-788 GERSVA
+788 GERGVA
-794 RETGPRATDGRGAES
+794 GETGQRATNGRGAES
-809 TGLRASGGDPGV
+809 
-821 GDTVTWKDP
+821 
-830 FFGNHFT
+830 
-837 GIVTSVDP
+837 
-845 SRATFNV
+845 
-852 RTPDGGVFEN
+852 
-862 VSTGSIRHAPL
+862 
-873 TDAYGDTDVLADM
+873 
-886 AREDNADA
+886 
-894 LERLNQA
+894 
-901 VADGRMT
+901 
-908 VEQAAQVAQSAVQEV
+908 
-923 ARTGDRSAAG
+923 AG
-933 DYIDDHLARLSS
+933 
-945 STPALRASGGDW
+945 LRASGGDW

-996 GKSVTERKANVKAKQ
+996 GKSVTERKAKVTAKQ

-1016 TAPVTEATP
+1016 TASVTEATP
-1025 AAEVTTDPVVVEE
+1025 AAEVTTDPVVVEK
-1038 AVVEAQAEA
+1038 AVVEAQVEA

-1081 VAAAELAAEARV
+1081 AAAAELAAEARV

-1142 DSGNIYTFTAD
+1142 DNGNIYTFTAD

-1164 AEVPTFWTKMS
+1164 AEVPTFWTKLS

-1187 TLAAALVGITLW
+1187 ALAAALVGITLW

-1255 LYIMDSRGNVLA
+1255 LYVMDSRGNVLA

-1374 PEKKPLGEVFR
+1374 PEQKPLGEVFR

-1461 AFAAIPAATEGI
+1461 AFAAIPAATDGI

-1495 ETITGNQETPSVAA
+1495 ETITGNQETPPVVA
-1509 GGGNRRNDIP
+1509 GDGNRRNDIP

-1704 RNIESRF
+1704 RDIESRF

-1979 NEYVKAYRELE
+1979 SEYVKAYRELE

>member
-46 FAAARTDAFVN
+46 VAAARTDAFVN

-487 SGDTSQASAP
+487 SGDTSQASVP
-497 TTSEDSNK
+497 TTFEDSNK

-550 NSMLEKVA
+550 NSMLGKVA

-584 STTPATATATSTT
+584 SATPATATATPTT
-597 TVSAATTPTRP
+597 TASAAITSTRP

-687 GKGNGREDGNGTA
+687 GKGNGRKDGNGTA

-711 GVAAGDGAATGTRMG
+711 GVAAGDGAATGTSMG

-745 DTNTANAVH
+745 NTDTANAVY
-754 SEPTDALGSGKSSTA
+754 SESIGALGSGERAGTA
-769 VDSRRSDSTV
+769 DTGRSDTTV
-779 PGTSAAIST
+779 PAASEAVSA
-788 GERSVA
+788 GERGVA
-794 RETGPRATDGRGAES
+794 GETGQRATNGRGAES
-809 TGLRASGGDPGV
+809 
-821 GDTVTWKDP
+821 
-830 FFGNHFT
+830 
-837 GIVTSVDP
+837 
-845 SRATFNV
+845 
-852 RTPDGGVFEN
+852 
-862 VSTGSIRHAPL
+862 
-873 TDAYGDTDVLADM
+873 
-886 AREDNADA
+886 
-894 LERLNQA
+894 
-901 VADGRMT
+901 
-908 VEQAAQVAQSAVQEV
+908 
-923 ARTGDRSAAG
+923 AG
-933 DYIDDHLARLSS
+933 
-945 STPALRASGGDW
+945 LRASGGDW

-996 GKSVTERKANVKAKQ
+996 GKSVTERKAKVKAKQ
-1011 LSVPE
+1011 LSVSE

-1047 LQASVNAVMA
+1047 LQASVNAVVA

-1164 AEVPTFWTKMS
+1164 AEVPTFWTKLS

-1187 TLAAALVGITLW
+1187 ALAAALVGITLW

-1300 ASLGGDVQQFAEHTD
+1300 VSLGGDVQQFAEHTD

-1495 ETITGNQETPSVAA
+1495 ETITGNQETPPVAA

-1561 FLRWIHD
+1561 FMRWIHD

-1629 TMTWVTMRHIPE
+1629 TMTWITMRHIPE

-1680 QRGEAV
+1680 QRGEPV

-1699 AIVTM
+1699 AMVTM
-1704 RNIESRF
+1704 RDIESRF

-1753 YVPLYIHQESDGKN
+1753 YVPLYIHQKDDGNN

-1795 MAVTESLNRAA
+1795 MTVTESLNRAA

-1812 SFKQHMNDIFVNADE
+1812 PFKQHMNDMFVNADE

-1839 NESTA
+1839 NEGTA
-1844 GDLRSKPGFYF
+1844 RDLRSKPGFYF

-1880 IMEGLF
+1880 IMKGLF

-2079 RSFQPFIVPAMEGS
+2079 RAFQPFIVPAMEGS

-2263 TAGVWKDAAAALRST
+2263 TAGVWKDAAATLRST

-2304 NWLEEDSLYVTRGH
+2304 NWLEKDSLYVTKGH

-2369 PDNQRGAKAASA
+2369 LDNQRGAKASSA
-2381 MRRMLAAGASYDE
+2381 MRRMLAAGASFDE
-2394 ARFIQLAIETDSQ
+2394 ARFIQLAIAVDSQ
-2407 RSKNNRALNDK
+2407 RSKNNRALNDR

>member
-46 FAAARTDAFVN
+46 VAAARTDAFVN

-487 SGDTSQASAP
+487 SGDTSQASVP
-497 TTSEDSNK
+497 TTFEDSNK

-550 NSMLEKVA
+550 NSMLGKVA

-584 STTPATATATSTT
+584 SATPATATATPTT
-597 TVSAATTPTRP
+597 TASAAITSTRP

-687 GKGNGREDGNGTA
+687 GKGNGRKDGNGTA

-711 GVAAGDGAATGTRMG
+711 GVAAGDGAATGTSMG

-745 DTNTANAVH
+745 NTDTANAVY
-754 SEPTDALGSGKSSTA
+754 SESIGALGSGERAGTA
-769 VDSRRSDSTV
+769 DTGHSDTTV
-779 PGTSAAIST
+779 PAASEAVSA
-788 GERSVA
+788 GERGVA
-794 RETGPRATDGRGAES
+794 GETGQRATNGRGAES
-809 TGLRASGGDPGV
+809 
-821 GDTVTWKDP
+821 
-830 FFGNHFT
+830 
-837 GIVTSVDP
+837 
-845 SRATFNV
+845 
-852 RTPDGGVFEN
+852 
-862 VSTGSIRHAPL
+862 
-873 TDAYGDTDVLADM
+873 
-886 AREDNADA
+886 
-894 LERLNQA
+894 
-901 VADGRMT
+901 
-908 VEQAAQVAQSAVQEV
+908 
-923 ARTGDRSAAG
+923 AG
-933 DYIDDHLARLSS
+933 
-945 STPALRASGGDW
+945 LRASGGDW

-996 GKSVTERKANVKAKQ
+996 GKSVTERKAKVKAKQ
-1011 LSVPE
+1011 LSVSE

-1047 LQASVNAVMA
+1047 LQASVNAVVA

-1164 AEVPTFWTKMS
+1164 AEVPTFWTKLS

-1187 TLAAALVGITLW
+1187 ALAAALVGITLW

-1300 ASLGGDVQQFAEHTD
+1300 VSLGGDVQQFAEHTD

-1495 ETITGNQETPSVAA
+1495 ETITGNQETPPVAA

-1561 FLRWIHD
+1561 FMRWIHD

-1629 TMTWVTMRHIPE
+1629 TMTWITMRHIPE

-1680 QRGEAV
+1680 QRGEPV

-1699 AIVTM
+1699 AMVTM
-1704 RNIESRF
+1704 RDIESRF

-1753 YVPLYIHQESDGKN
+1753 YVPLYIHQKDDGNN

-1795 MAVTESLNRAA
+1795 MTVTESLNRAA

-1812 SFKQHMNDIFVNADE
+1812 PFKQHMNDMFVNADE

-1839 NESTA
+1839 NEGTA
-1844 GDLRSKPGFYF
+1844 RDLRSKPGFYF

-1880 IMEGLF
+1880 IMKGLF

-2108 TAGRIAVGIALYT
+2108 TVGRIAVGIALYT

-2263 TAGVWKDAAAALRST
+2263 TAGVWKDAAATLRST

-2304 NWLEEDSLYVTRGH
+2304 NWLEKDSLYVTKGH

-2369 PDNQRGAKAASA
+2369 LDNQRGAKASSA
-2381 MRRMLAAGASYDE
+2381 MRRMLAAGASFDE
-2394 ARFIQLAIETDSQ
+2394 ARFIQLAIEVDSQ
-2407 RSKNNRALNDK
+2407 RSKNNRALNDR

>member
-1 MANNR
+1 MANNQ
-6 YNLFEQFDP
+6 N
-15 LTAPVNRDLFVVPDS
+15 DLFNQFNPMTTTAS
-30 SKLYNPYRV
+30 SDL
-39 RTPSAKE
+39 
-46 FAAARTDAFVN
+46 FAAPKDTTRDIYRQPSRYE
-57 AVTNDLQQMAANE
+57 LQQRAAAQNE
-70 QWQNASYEKRQAALD
+70 AVYNAALRDFQAVMETPEWQNASLERRQEIYD
-85 EFRVSKF
+85 DIKGMQYQKF
-92 DPFIQQFVDDPDLTA
+92 LSQYQDNEDLYYK
-107 RLEAAYDATLRAP
+107 LQMIPELTLGADISS
-120 QTALKKQIDDSSRV
+120 LKKQIDDANELA
-134 GDAWR
+134 DTWR
-139 GIQTTYHNIA
+139 GMQTSAHQVATGLGDSVPMAVIKWQRDRLAGRTDAYAQQRIA
-149 SGIGDTMLHSGKAED
+149 ELDEELARQVAEQAETLAKVKALD
-164 ALEARRRGDKATAD
+164 AQKSIARRNT
-178 RLLAELNVQD
+178 
-188 KERAESRARI
+188 
-198 EELNAQM
+198 
-205 SPRRK
+205 
-210 NAELR
+210 ELR
-215 REELKAE
+215 REELQGENGEFLGSVGWALEHPLDALSLAAE
-222 RGETAGTAAWL
+222 QTPTMVPVA
-233 LDQPGTAASLLV
+233 AASAGGFL
-245 EQAPSIIPGVAANF
+245 
-259 AAQATGAIP
+259 
-268 AAGPV
+268 AAGP
-273 LRPVANA
+273 AGA
-280 AAGYVMAA
+280 GAAG
-288 QDAENSAAME
+288 AAMGSL
-298 LSALPM
+298 LSGGDAAGGASMDLLQRPM
-304 EELRTNAEFQ
+304 EEFQKMPEFQ
-314 KLVNEGFSEQDARLV
+314 ELIKQGVSAETARN
-329 LINLA
+329 LI
-334 ASDAGER
+334 
-341 AGIAGA
+341 IAGA
-347 ALNRFGPEAMMAKT
+347 AGSAGLTGAAIGAATGVLGPGGMVGRTAGRLLTGTAARSAANSTITGAIGK
-361 VWNGLSGAGKRALA
+361 GALKAAGGAGVE
-375 NRSLTRRI
+375 
-383 AGGVA
+383 GV
-388 KIGAGAASEGL
+388 
-399 EEGAVQMASNQ
+399 EEGATQWASNTGVNT
-410 AINNVLGRNDD
+410 ATGLNEDVW
-421 IMEGVGESAVLG
+421 EGVGEAAALGVIAGGPMSAVSSTVDTVQG
-433 AAIGG
+433 IRAA
-438 PLSSASVITDGV
+438 
-450 RNTLAMRAEN
+450 RAEK

-473 HSDVVSPAEAAAAV
+473 HSDVVSPAEAVAAV
-487 SGDTSQASAP
+487 SGDMSQASAP

-584 STTPATATATSTT
+584 STTPATATATPTT

-608 SWAGAESMEHVAPLA
+608 SWAGAGSMEHVAPLA

-687 GKGNGREDGNGTA
+687 GKGNGRKDGNGTA

-745 DTNTANAVH
+745 NTDTANAVY
-754 SEPTDALGSGKSSTA
+754 SESTGALGSGERAGTA
-769 VDSRRSDSTV
+769 DTGRSDSAV
-779 PGTSAAIST
+779 PGTSAAVST

-794 RETGPRATDGRGAES
+794 RETGSRAADGRGAES
-809 TGLRASGGDPGV
+809 TGLRASGGNPGV

-837 GIVTSVDP
+837 GTVTAVDP
-845 SRATFNV
+845 ARATFNA
-852 RTPDGGVFEN
+852 RTPNGNTFEN
-862 VSTGSIRHAPL
+862 VSTSSIRREPL

-908 VEQAAQVAQSAVQEV
+908 AEQAAQVTQSAVQEV

-933 DYIDDHLARLSS
+933 DYIDNHLARLSS
-945 STPALRASGGDW
+945 ATPMLRASGGDW
-957 SVGQKVVYRPRN
+957 NVGQTVTYKPRN
-969 GGKAREGVIAAI
+969 GAKAKDGVITAVNPDGTVDIDVQSMRRGKA
-981 NDDGT
+981 
-986 YDVDASVTRK
+986 
-996 GKSVTERKANVKAKQ
+996 VTETKRGVKTSQ

-1016 TAPVTEATP
+1016 GQQQTTAEPEQM
-1025 AAEVTTDPVVVEE
+1025 TD
-1038 AVVEAQAEA
+1038 
-1047 LQASVNAVMA
+1047 N
-1057 DETLPPAAVADV
+1057 
-1069 AEVQQALDEGDV
+1069 
-1081 VAAAELAAEARV
+1081 AAAASEVPLSELQPEELVARV
-1093 KHGISALTYDEL
+1093 NRAHGITALTPEYLSEGEGRTKLIESYRRLTPEEREEVIEMHDMLESTGDFEGNVYAFV
-1105 TDGRRGELIAAFRS
+1105 TDG
-1119 LPDADRT
+1119 
-1126 QIREEW
+1126 
-1132 ESLKKIGYYD
+1132 
-1142 DSGNIYTFTAD
+1142 
-1153 AVIADMNEQAN
+1153 VISDLNEQAN
-1164 AEVPTFWTKMS
+1164 AEPYPFWQYVTDRVKE
-1175 DGTKALIRKIRN
+1175 LIRRVGKGIA
-1187 TLAAALVGITLW
+1187 TALVGITLW
-1199 NAQPVADV
+1199 NAYPVPDA
-1207 HAATTGVVTQVQPV
+1207 HAATSGIVTQVQQI
-1221 QGLSSTASVV
+1221 QGLSNTASAV

-1374 PEKKPLGEVFR
+1374 PEQKPLGEVFR

-1519 DSWASTAWGKQ
+1519 DSWASTARGKQ

-1795 MAVTESLNRAA
+1795 MTVTESLNRAA

-1812 SFKQHMNDIFVNADE
+1812 PFKQHMNDMFVNADE

-1839 NESTA
+1839 NEGTA
-1844 GDLRSKPGFYF
+1844 RDLRSKPGFYF

-1979 NEYVKAYRELE
+1979 SEYVKAYRELE

-2045 FMVLKSKGVSPE
+2045 FMALKSKGVSPE

-2175 SVREGGDFIADFSG
+2175 SVREGGNFIADFSG

-2263 TAGVWKDAAAALRST
+2263 TAGVWKDAAATLRST

-2304 NWLEEDSLYVTRGH
+2304 NWLEKDSLYVTKGH

>member
-46 FAAARTDAFVN
+46 VAAARTDAFVN

-388 KIGAGAASEGL
+388 KIGSGAASEGL

-487 SGDTSQASAP
+487 SGDTSQASVP
-497 TTSEDSNK
+497 TTFEDSNK

-550 NSMLEKVA
+550 NSMLGKVA

-584 STTPATATATSTT
+584 STTPVTAMATPTT
-597 TVSAATTPTRP
+597 TASAAITPTRP

-687 GKGNGREDGNGTA
+687 GKGNGRKDGNGTA

-711 GVAAGDGAATGTRMG
+711 GVAAGDGAATGTSMG

-745 DTNTANAVH
+745 NTDTANAVY
-754 SEPTDALGSGKSSTA
+754 SESIGALGSGERAGTA
-769 VDSRRSDSTV
+769 DTGRSDTTV
-779 PGTSAAIST
+779 PAASEAVSA
-788 GERSVA
+788 GERGVA
-794 RETGPRATDGRGAES
+794 GETGQRATNGRGAES
-809 TGLRASGGDPGV
+809 
-821 GDTVTWKDP
+821 
-830 FFGNHFT
+830 
-837 GIVTSVDP
+837 
-845 SRATFNV
+845 
-852 RTPDGGVFEN
+852 
-862 VSTGSIRHAPL
+862 
-873 TDAYGDTDVLADM
+873 
-886 AREDNADA
+886 
-894 LERLNQA
+894 
-901 VADGRMT
+901 
-908 VEQAAQVAQSAVQEV
+908 
-923 ARTGDRSAAG
+923 AG
-933 DYIDDHLARLSS
+933 
-945 STPALRASGGDW
+945 LRASGGDW

-996 GKSVTERKANVKAKQ
+996 GKSVTERKAKVKAKQ

-1016 TAPVTEATP
+1016 TASVTEATP
-1025 AAEVTTDPVVVEE
+1025 AAEVTTDPVVVEK
-1038 AVVEAQAEA
+1038 AVVEAQVEA

-1081 VAAAELAAEARV
+1081 AAAAELAAEARV

-1105 TDGRRGELIAAFRS
+1105 TDGRRDELIAAFRS

-1142 DSGNIYTFTAD
+1142 DNGNIYTFTAD

-1164 AEVPTFWTKMS
+1164 AEVPTFWTKLS

-1187 TLAAALVGITLW
+1187 ALAAALVGITLW

-1255 LYIMDSRGNVLA
+1255 LYVMDSRGNVLA

-1374 PEKKPLGEVFR
+1374 PEQKPLGEVFR

-1495 ETITGNQETPSVAA
+1495 ETITGNQETPPVVA
-1509 GGGNRRNDIP
+1509 GDGNRRNDIP

-1629 TMTWVTMRHIPE
+1629 TMTWITMRHIPE

-1680 QRGEAV
+1680 QRGEPV

-1699 AIVTM
+1699 AMVTM
-1704 RNIESRF
+1704 RDIESRF

-1795 MAVTESLNRAA
+1795 MTVTESLNRAA

-1812 SFKQHMNDIFVNADE
+1812 PFKQHMNDMFVNADE

-1839 NESTA
+1839 NEGTA
-1844 GDLRSKPGFYF
+1844 RDLRSKPGFYF

-1880 IMEGLF
+1880 IMKGLF

-2211 NNPALA
+2211 NNPTLA

-2263 TAGVWKDAAAALRST
+2263 TAGVWKDAAATLRST

-2304 NWLEEDSLYVTRGH
+2304 NWLEKDSLYVTKGH

-2328 WTSVGITALYDNGNK
+2328 WTSIGITALYDNGNK

-2369 PDNQRGAKAASA
+2369 PDNQRGAKASSA

-2394 ARFIQLAIETDSQ
+2394 ARFIRLAIETDSQ
-2407 RSKNNRALNDK
+2407 RSKNNRALNDR

-2424 MNLSPDMLRSTFSQ
+2424 MSLSPDMLRSTFSQ

>member
-46 FAAARTDAFVN
+46 VAAARTDAFVN

-388 KIGAGAASEGL
+388 KIGSGAASEGL

-487 SGDTSQASAP
+487 SGDTSQASVP
-497 TTSEDSNK
+497 TTFEDSNK

-550 NSMLEKVA
+550 NSMLGKVA

-584 STTPATATATSTT
+584 SATPATATATPTT
-597 TVSAATTPTRP
+597 TASAAITSTRP

-687 GKGNGREDGNGTA
+687 GKGNGRKDGNGTA

-711 GVAAGDGAATGTRMG
+711 GVAAGDGAATGTSMG

-745 DTNTANAVH
+745 NTDTANAVY
-754 SEPTDALGSGKSSTA
+754 SESIGALGSGERAGTA
-769 VDSRRSDSTV
+769 DTGRSDTTV
-779 PGTSAAIST
+779 PAASEAVSA
-788 GERSVA
+788 GERGVA
-794 RETGPRATDGRGAES
+794 GETGQRATNGRGAES
-809 TGLRASGGDPGV
+809 
-821 GDTVTWKDP
+821 
-830 FFGNHFT
+830 
-837 GIVTSVDP
+837 
-845 SRATFNV
+845 
-852 RTPDGGVFEN
+852 
-862 VSTGSIRHAPL
+862 
-873 TDAYGDTDVLADM
+873 
-886 AREDNADA
+886 
-894 LERLNQA
+894 
-901 VADGRMT
+901 
-908 VEQAAQVAQSAVQEV
+908 
-923 ARTGDRSAAG
+923 AG
-933 DYIDDHLARLSS
+933 
-945 STPALRASGGDW
+945 LRASGGDW

-996 GKSVTERKANVKAKQ
+996 GKSVTERKAKVKAKQ
-1011 LSVPE
+1011 LSVSE

-1047 LQASVNAVMA
+1047 LQASVNAVVA

-1081 VAAAELAAEARV
+1081 AAAAELAAEARV

-1105 TDGRRGELIAAFRS
+1105 TDGRRDELIAAFRS

-1164 AEVPTFWTKMS
+1164 AEVPTFWTKLS
-1175 DGTKALIRKIRN
+1175 DGTKALISKIRN
-1187 TLAAALVGITLW
+1187 ALAAALVGITLW

-1300 ASLGGDVQQFAEHTD
+1300 VSLGGDVQQFAEHTD

-1473 MRNARRRRNARLSES
+1473 MRNVRRRRNARLSES

-1495 ETITGNQETPSVAA
+1495 ETITGNQETPPVAA

-1561 FLRWIHD
+1561 FMRWIHD

-1573 VGVELTDNKL
+1573 VGVELTDNKF

-1629 TMTWVTMRHIPE
+1629 TMTWITMRHIPE

-1680 QRGEAV
+1680 QRGEPV

-1699 AIVTM
+1699 AMVTM
-1704 RNIESRF
+1704 RDIESRF

-1753 YVPLYIHQESDGKN
+1753 YVPLYIHQKDDGNN

-1795 MAVTESLNRAA
+1795 MTVTESLNRAA

-1812 SFKQHMNDIFVNADE
+1812 PFKQHMNDMFVNADE

-1839 NESTA
+1839 NEGTA
-1844 GDLRSKPGFYF
+1844 RDLRSKPGFYF

-1880 IMEGLF
+1880 IMKGLF

-2211 NNPALA
+2211 NNPTLA

-2263 TAGVWKDAAAALRST
+2263 TAGVWKDAAATLRST

-2304 NWLEEDSLYVTRGH
+2304 NWLEKDSLYVTKGH

-2328 WTSVGITALYDNGNK
+2328 WTSIGITALYDNGNK

-2369 PDNQRGAKAASA
+2369 PDNQRGAKASSA

-2394 ARFIQLAIETDSQ
+2394 ARFIRLAIETDSQ
-2407 RSKNNRALNDK
+2407 RSKNNRALNDR

-2424 MNLSPDMLRSTFSQ
+2424 MSLSPDMLRSTFSQ

>member
-46 FAAARTDAFVN
+46 VAAARTDAFVN

-473 HSDVVSPAEAAAAV
+473 HSDVVSPAEAVAAV
-487 SGDTSQASAP
+487 SGDMSQASAP

-550 NSMLEKVA
+550 NSMLGKVA

-584 STTPATATATSTT
+584 SATPATATATPTT
-597 TVSAATTPTRP
+597 TASAAITPTRP

-687 GKGNGREDGNGTA
+687 GKGNGRKDGNGTA

-745 DTNTANAVH
+745 NTDTANAVY
-754 SEPTDALGSGKSSTA
+754 SESTGALGSGERAGTA
-769 VDSRRSDSTV
+769 DTGRSDTTV
-779 PGTSAAIST
+779 PAASEAVSA
-788 GERSVA
+788 GERGVA
-794 RETGPRATDGRGAES
+794 GETGQRATNGRGAES
-809 TGLRASGGDPGV
+809 
-821 GDTVTWKDP
+821 
-830 FFGNHFT
+830 
-837 GIVTSVDP
+837 
-845 SRATFNV
+845 
-852 RTPDGGVFEN
+852 
-862 VSTGSIRHAPL
+862 
-873 TDAYGDTDVLADM
+873 
-886 AREDNADA
+886 
-894 LERLNQA
+894 
-901 VADGRMT
+901 
-908 VEQAAQVAQSAVQEV
+908 
-923 ARTGDRSAAG
+923 AG
-933 DYIDDHLARLSS
+933 
-945 STPALRASGGDW
+945 LRASGGDW

-996 GKSVTERKANVKAKQ
+996 GKSVTERKAKVTAKQ

-1016 TAPVTEATP
+1016 TASVTEATP
-1025 AAEVTTDPVVVEE
+1025 AAEVTTDPVVVEK
-1038 AVVEAQAEA
+1038 AVVEAQVEA

-1081 VAAAELAAEARV
+1081 AAAAELAAEARV

-1105 TDGRRGELIAAFRS
+1105 TDGRRGELIAAFKS

-1164 AEVPTFWTKMS
+1164 AEVPTFWTKLS

-1187 TLAAALVGITLW
+1187 ALAAALVGITLW
-1199 NAQPVADV
+1199 NAYPVPDA
-1207 HAATTGVVTQVQPV
+1207 HAATSGIVTQVQQI
-1221 QGLSSTASVV
+1221 QGLSNTASAV

-1374 PEKKPLGEVFR
+1374 PEQKPLGEVFR

-1495 ETITGNQETPSVAA
+1495 ETITGNQETPPVAA

-1561 FLRWIHD
+1561 FLRWVHD

-1704 RNIESRF
+1704 RDIESRF

-1979 NEYVKAYRELE
+1979 SEYVKAYRELE

-2045 FMVLKSKGVSPE
+2045 FMALKSKGVSPE

-2263 TAGVWKDAAAALRST
+2263 TAGVWKDAAATLRST

-2304 NWLEEDSLYVTRGH
+2304 NWLEKDSLYVTKGH

-2369 PDNQRGAKAASA
+2369 PDNQRGAKASSA

-2394 ARFIQLAIETDSQ
+2394 ARFIRLAIETDSQ

>member
-1 MANNR
+1 MANNQ
-6 YNLFEQFDP
+6 N
-15 LTAPVNRDLFVVPDS
+15 DLFNQFNPMTTTAS
-30 SKLYNPYRV
+30 SDL
-39 RTPSAKE
+39 
-46 FAAARTDAFVN
+46 FAAPKDTTRDIYRQPSRYE
-57 AVTNDLQQMAANE
+57 LQQRAAAQNE
-70 QWQNASYEKRQAALD
+70 AVYNAALRDFQAVMETPEWQNASLERRQEIYD
-85 EFRVSKF
+85 DIKGMQYQKF
-92 DPFIQQFVDDPDLTA
+92 LSQYQDNEDLYYK
-107 RLEAAYDATLRAP
+107 LQMIPELTLGADLSS
-120 QTALKKQIDDSSRV
+120 LKKQIDDANELA
-134 GDAWR
+134 DTWR
-139 GIQTTYHNIA
+139 GMQTSAHQVATGLGDSVPMAAIKWQRDRLAGRTDAYAQRRIA
-149 SGIGDTMLHSGKAED
+149 ELDEELARQVAEQAETLAKVKALD
-164 ALEARRRGDKATAD
+164 AQKSIARRNT
-178 RLLAELNVQD
+178 
-188 KERAESRARI
+188 
-198 EELNAQM
+198 
-205 SPRRK
+205 
-210 NAELR
+210 ELR
-215 REELKAE
+215 REELQ
-222 RGETAGTAAWL
+222 GENGEFLGSVGWAL
-233 LDQPGTAASLLV
+233 ESPLDALSLAVEQTPTMVPVAAASAGGFL
-245 EQAPSIIPGVAANF
+245 
-259 AAQATGAIP
+259 

-273 LRPVANA
+273 GAG
-280 AAGYVMAA
+280 AAG
-288 QDAENSAAME
+288 AAMGSL
-298 LSALPM
+298 LSGGDAAGGASMDLLQRPM
-304 EELRTNAEFQ
+304 EEFQKMPEFQ
-314 KLVNEGFSEQDARLV
+314 ELIKQGVSAETARN
-329 LINLA
+329 LI
-334 ASDAGER
+334 
-341 AGIAGA
+341 IAGA
-347 ALNRFGPEAMMAKT
+347 AGSAGLTGAAIGAATGVLGPGGMVGRTAGRLLTGTAARSAANSTITGAIGK
-361 VWNGLSGAGKRALA
+361 GALKAAGGAGVE
-375 NRSLTRRI
+375 
-383 AGGVA
+383 GV
-388 KIGAGAASEGL
+388 
-399 EEGAVQMASNQ
+399 EEGATQWASNTGVNT
-410 AINNVLGRNDD
+410 ATGLNEDVW
-421 IMEGVGESAVLG
+421 EGVGEAAALG
-433 AAIGG
+433 VIAGG
-438 PLSSASVITDGV
+438 PMSTVSSTVDTVQGIRA
-450 RNTLAMRAEN
+450 ARAEK

-584 STTPATATATSTT
+584 SAMPATATATPTT
-597 TVSAATTPTRP
+597 TASAATTSTRP

-645 REPFDA
+645 RESFDA

-687 GKGNGREDGNGTA
+687 GKGNGRKDGNGTA

-711 GVAAGDGAATGTRMG
+711 GVAAGDGAATGTSMG

-745 DTNTANAVH
+745 NTDTANAVY
-754 SEPTDALGSGKSSTA
+754 SESIGALGSGERAGTA
-769 VDSRRSDSTV
+769 DTGRSDTTV
-779 PGTSAAIST
+779 PAASEAVSA
-788 GERSVA
+788 GERGVA
-794 RETGPRATDGRGAES
+794 GETGQRATNGRGAES
-809 TGLRASGGDPGV
+809 
-821 GDTVTWKDP
+821 
-830 FFGNHFT
+830 
-837 GIVTSVDP
+837 
-845 SRATFNV
+845 
-852 RTPDGGVFEN
+852 
-862 VSTGSIRHAPL
+862 
-873 TDAYGDTDVLADM
+873 
-886 AREDNADA
+886 
-894 LERLNQA
+894 
-901 VADGRMT
+901 
-908 VEQAAQVAQSAVQEV
+908 
-923 ARTGDRSAAG
+923 AG
-933 DYIDDHLARLSS
+933 
-945 STPALRASGGDW
+945 LRASGGDW

-996 GKSVTERKANVKAKQ
+996 GKSVTERKAKVKAKQ
-1011 LSVPE
+1011 LSVSE

-1047 LQASVNAVMA
+1047 LQASVNAVVA

-1081 VAAAELAAEARV
+1081 AAAAELAAEARV

-1105 TDGRRGELIAAFRS
+1105 TDGRRDELIAAFRS

-1175 DGTKALIRKIRN
+1175 DGTKALISKIRN
-1187 TLAAALVGITLW
+1187 ALAAALVGITLW

-1495 ETITGNQETPSVAA
+1495 ETITGNQETPPVAA

-1561 FLRWIHD
+1561 FMRWIHD

-1573 VGVELTDNKL
+1573 VGVELTDNKF

-1629 TMTWVTMRHIPE
+1629 TMTWITMRHIPE

-1680 QRGEAV
+1680 QRGEPV

-1699 AIVTM
+1699 AMVTM
-1704 RNIESRF
+1704 RDIESRF

-1753 YVPLYIHQESDGKN
+1753 YVPLYIHQKDDGNN

-1795 MAVTESLNRAA
+1795 MTVTESLNRAA

-1812 SFKQHMNDIFVNADE
+1812 PFKQHMNDMFVNADE

-1839 NESTA
+1839 NEGTA
-1844 GDLRSKPGFYF
+1844 RDLRSKPGFYF

-1880 IMEGLF
+1880 IMKGLF

-2211 NNPALA
+2211 NNPTLA

-2263 TAGVWKDAAAALRST
+2263 TAGVWKDAAATLRST

-2304 NWLEEDSLYVTRGH
+2304 NWLEKDSLYVTKGH

-2328 WTSVGITALYDNGNK
+2328 WTSIGITALYDNGNK

-2369 PDNQRGAKAASA
+2369 PDNQRGAKASSA

-2394 ARFIQLAIETDSQ
+2394 ARFIRLAIETDSQ
-2407 RSKNNRALNDK
+2407 RSKNNRALNDR

-2424 MNLSPDMLRSTFSQ
+2424 MSLSPDMLRSTFSQ